1 MAYQMTP
8 SERRARALA
17 LKQQRENRNLYQQYL
32 TQKEEY
38 DRRVEQE
45 RLNALYEENKV
56 KNQNFFVRAGHTI
69 GDIAANVITGAVKGL
84 EGIYDLGA
92 GIVGAVG
99 GIFDKGF
106 QDDVKKH
113 ISYDWTMET
122 FGNDWQEAL
131 KYSYTKNGGIVE
143 SVASGIGQMLPSVAV
158 TIATGGA
165 GAPAA
170 VSQMAS
176 LATLGASAAGNATE
190 EAFND
195 GAGYYAGLGYG
206 LASGAVEIATE
217 KMFGGATKGLFGKG
231 MLDEVGKSIAD
242 TGIKRI
248 AKNALEEGVEEIVS
262 ELANPLLRSMYKG
275 GEALQD
281 YGTGE
286 YWAGVAKAGI
296 VGSLTSLAYTGT
308 VGYGL
313 SKAGVGYV
321 GKEADIN
328 ESLAEIETQKK
339 KAENLFANEKLTEQN
354 ESRISSNI
362 VGNYQNIERTLKKAS
377 ESKRASLIKKFS
389 LEKAFNPDGS
399 IKGDFATQIGL
410 MSNEAQVAQEGQQG
424 SNEGLASQFKKEYY
438 SPSLRG
444 SEAMI
449 QADLAAMTERLRTDE
464 KNFATQQ
471 GREAQEIAEV
481 KPFTGEMSDTA
492 KKNYTSLKKGLN
504 ALNNTSGGKIRLVV
518 VDSHDSINGSIVND
532 STFYISESQ
541 LESGAWAETLVHEYT
556 HFAEG
561 SKEYGKLLGFLQSDD
576 ILVEG
581 VEGKSIPLWQKA
593 QEAVIRNY
601 GFDQKRLESIVERVG
616 KNETL
621 SPEDMVYYNAYLS
634 ELGAHES
641 EYLLGNEA
649 FIDKIISKDKSLAAK
664 IIEKIRNLKSMFEK
678 TKDTRTKQE
687 QKLIHKAEKL
697 WLNAVEKAGLKYAG
711 GKIYRRREVDAKA
724 QNEYNGEA
732 SEARLSRKDSLINHT
747 FPTYKESAGSE
758 ANTLATRWA
767 HRADI
772 EVGDR
777 TAISYHDKWYLVE
790 KFENSDLGYQI
801 VAQIS
806 EKQYQEFIEERNNGI
821 GKGQSI
827 QKSVSVITS
836 IDRRRD
842 SSVGRV
848 VSNDSVSPRN
858 GRGDNQVQ
866 RVGEEQS
873 QRGKTQ
879 SNRNGNS
886 EGGGQGKRGI
896 KFSLKEGEVSES
908 ALQELNKSYQ
918 EAYNE
923 EREAQKHLDS
933 FTEFEERKKRF
944 TDILSDKN
952 STDEQVSLAIDE
964 YAKWESES
972 GYGEAYKAHNEAARR
987 MREKRMQISQMERS
1001 LTERLYEHTYT
1012 SEEVRGYVSKAVK
1025 KFHTTTRLNKAS
1037 YLLTTGSML
1046 DFSDGQGYR
1055 VQDHRE
1061 ISDILNLPDYA
1072 EYSTGMILFM
1082 NMGNIRLQ
1090 TYGIDIAAMP
1100 TERQFTALRGII
1112 SEIMRNEDAFCVD
1125 FSTKKGNTDGSVE
1138 YPKGTSSSRII
1149 SDIRKY
1155 FETGTLPEVPD
1166 DSLSKFRFS
1175 RKTTGRDTEGKRLTD
1190 EQIKFF
1196 EDSKVRDDEGN
1207 LRVVYHGTMSGEFT
1221 VFDASKANVESDMGA
1236 GFYFSDSYDD
1246 VGSNYE
1252 NGGQDLEAKIDRLAE
1267 RIEGEE
1273 DIDYDEAKQKARERL
1288 SVGTKLF
1295 EVYLDMKNPA
1305 YVGGNFDSPTMLF
1318 EDFFDYSDIVEDDF
1332 DSNDDYWEARDER
1345 VGETIQDLVDEVD
1358 RILSAEGITGYEGW
1372 EQVLAPIGAF
1382 DGGVTINDLKAA
1394 LNEST
1399 ELWDCYDSNG
1409 NMATTELLR
1418 AIIEALGYDGIID
1431 NSVVDKWGYNS
1442 GRMEYMEGI
1451 DEETRHYIVF
1461 KPEQIKLT
1469 TNEKPT
1475 SNKDIRFSRKL
1486 TKDSDS
1492 VHGIKLSTLNQAER
1506 AGEVTKVYRAM
1517 QVIDGKLYSPM
1528 AAYETEAGKRT
1539 HKRVADSELGF
1550 WEESV
1555 ESPSGIKWKNG
1566 EAYYSLDKGVDS
1578 TVDARYNPYIHSS
1591 NLPLNDQFATAYKRP
1606 NLVVVEGI
1614 IPNSELSSGYKAQ
1627 YAKDSVGEVDWKSGK
1642 AGAALGRRVYLSR
1655 WIKNIR
1661 ILSDS
1666 ECADIISP
1674 RLKENNITIKE
1685 NTVTPTLLEEL
1696 KKRGVKIDY
1705 NVDHTTTKKIKLSRK
1720 DSKGRTLTEAQER
1733 FFRDSQVRDDK
1744 GNLLEVYH
1752 GTRDDFTIFDTSK
1765 GGQSNDIAQIGFWF
1779 TTSEKGA
1786 KAFSDS
1792 VWYGNNKESKAVEC
1806 YLNITNP
1813 KVYESSEADSSLIE
1827 ELNSNISEL
1836 NNEMSAIR
1844 KKFGIENIGY
1854 LQSLNFDSLIR
1865 KLSQNKNLT
1874 YEEFDAN
1881 IDRDTF
1887 AEWLK
1892 NARKILELKN
1902 QVKALEEKVY
1912 EEIYSD
1918 GYEKFRTD
1926 IYRMAG
1932 KTAEDANIGG
1942 VGRAIVDEWGK
1953 FTSKAT
1959 IVEAFK
1965 DSLIEQ
1971 GYDGIVIKNTNYD
1984 YETMGKGNTQYI
1996 AFHPNQIKLITNEN
2010 PTSSVD
2016 IRFSK
2021 KRTPVEET
2029 HRTYYKLSDG
2039 QIKKLLANN
2048 THYKVYSKVDAER
2061 IINNVLSQYMSFG
2074 EKYGEISGKSK
2085 AEVIDLLWKGL
2096 NSAEPGKQ
2104 MGVALHIADYIIQNS
2119 VLESIYSDDD
2129 IQIQSAI
2136 DIVDALR
2143 PYLHSINLDS
2153 LKGEIKYRYDKDNS
2167 AYLLWGKRKGDKGI
2181 GVDTIP
2187 QILEEQGIYID
2198 ATSEADIFFEID
2210 TQYRNAVKSL
2220 KKKAKDMLFESL
2232 SKEQVKELRQE
2243 IAREVLRGFDY
2254 TGKSSKLA
2262 EVLDKYKKQISTLYE
2277 KLRDSNRHNRATNR
2291 LLDKVQKIKNW
2302 KTGAFVNS
2310 SKFRSKLFKG
2320 SIERLAMIKN
2330 RGNLNQGGTRRI
2342 LAGLAEWYAKDN
2354 PILGYVDG
2362 ENVGVYNQEI
2372 ADILQA
2378 ISQNQKA
2385 LTDEQVDLISVL
2397 QEKSGISDYKGL
2409 LEWYTKAN
2417 LGKGYNAEVKSL
2429 LRELAS
2435 ETTFT
2440 TEEIIAL
2447 EKVVGYF
2454 GNLIEN
2460 YNKVIRNG
2468 KYVDAKPIAKGYIET
2483 IKRNKGVKV
2492 GWFSKFFDKVFN
2504 NGKASYLQTFADP
2517 MTVARY
2523 MDKYENGFYSEMLAE
2538 LRAGGIKAS
2547 VLEMNIRQPLE
2558 EFLSKHK
2565 KYGRGVSQR
2574 TIKYRGAEL
2583 PALDAFL
2590 LYMTMNRE
2598 QALGGLAEA
2607 GFTFNNGKETIRVDG
2622 FAKGE
2627 ELTLPELRERAKS
2640 EQDELYKQFTE
2651 EDREYISIA
2660 EKIFNEDCKEAKRET
2675 DILRQGYSNVFEVYY
2690 VPIRRANSAVT
2701 VDSGSF
2707 FDEMNRVSNAS
2718 FNKDTVQGAKGEL
2731 FIEGLDEVL
2740 DRHIH
2745 GVSQYAGLATVI
2757 DQYDILYNLNMSED
2771 ANKPITV
2778 RTEGENT
2785 WAKGN
2790 DYFKKLISDLQGI
2803 SPTRGG
2809 GSKLFGFF
2817 RGHYATYQLGLNPK
2831 VWFTQLSSFF
2841 ASGSILDYSSILK
2854 GLSINAKDVDEYCQL
2869 AAVRNN
2875 DNSAAM
2881 AQGVMEKVDKVGSA
2895 LMKPIGMVD
2904 RFVIKKLFGACQV
2917 QVEKDSGLKVGTE
2930 ENKKKAGE
2938 LLEKVI
2944 IETQQNSMATERSAA
2959 MRSGSELMKTLTM
2972 FTADSMKV
2980 FGRVVDSLGEVS
2992 VLKAKIKE
3000 TTDSKAKAALE
3011 EKLKAA
3017 KKKSVKSV
3025 AALATT
3031 AIFMALIAQAFRWLY
3046 NKDDDDENI
3055 PANMAVDAI
3064 GNLMGGLPLIKDLYA
3079 KLTEGYD
3086 LNNYSYSA
3094 LNDLFDAFSGTIST
3108 VTSLAKGE
3116 DIKPLRTVKELSFAV
3131 GQILGLPTR
3140 NVYNII
3146 YGLMKRISPS
3156 TAYEWDNNLY
3166 NKNYSTDLQKAI
3178 SNDDDEMLAT
3188 IVGLMLDE
3196 KVGGIDNSFAREE
3209 MDRLVKGGYQ
3219 VIPKS
3224 IGRTITYEG
3233 EEVEIT
3239 SKQRE
3244 RFKKVYGEANKAL
3257 ASLVNNKSYASAS
3270 DEVKAKAVRFIYD
3283 IYYNLA
3289 IEDLL
3294 GVELE
3299 TKNILFAKAIDIS
3312 SLAII
3317 VATARNIEADTD
3329 KKGNII
3335 SGSRKKK
3342 VQTYIN
3348 SLGLKA
3354 AQKYMIMG
3362 YLGYSN
3368 KNGQQ
3373 QVKSYIQ
3380 RLSLTKSEKEKLYEY
3395 SGYAA

>member
-195 GAGYYAGLGYG
+195 GAGYFAGLGYG

-231 MLDEVGKSIAD
+231 MLDDVGKSIAD

-313 SKAGVGYV
+313 SKAGVGYA

-377 ESKRASLIKKFS
+377 EAKRASLIKKFS

-399 IKGDFATQIGL
+399 IRGDFATQIGL
-410 MSNEAQVAQEGQQG
+410 TSNEAQVAQEGKQG
-424 SNEGLASQFKKEYY
+424 TNEGLASQFKKEYY

-449 QADLAAMTERLRTDE
+449 QADLAAMTERLRVDE

-541 LESGAWAETLVHEYT
+541 LEGGAWAETLVHEYT

-576 ILVEG
+576 ILVE
-581 VEGKSIPLWQKA
+581 VAEGKSIPLWQKA

-616 KNETL
+616 KNESL

-697 WLNAVEKAGLKYAG
+697 WLNAVEKAGLKYVG

-747 FPTYKESAGSE
+747 FPTYNESAGSE

-767 HRADI
+767 HRAYI

-848 VSNDSVSPRN
+848 VSDDSVSPRN
-858 GRGDNQVQ
+858 RRGDNQIQ

-873 QRGKTQ
+873 QRGETQ
-879 SNRNGNS
+879 SNRSEDS

-896 KFSLKEGEVSES
+896 KFSLKESEVSES
-908 ALQELNKSYQ
+908 ALQELNKNYQ

-923 EREAQKHLDS
+923 EREAQKRLDS
-933 FTEFEERKKRF
+933 FTEFEERKKRLM
-944 TDILSDKN
+944 DILSDKN
-952 STDEQVSLAIDE
+952 STNEQISLATDE

-987 MREKRMQISQMERS
+987 MREKQMQISQMERS

-1012 SEEVRGYVSKAVK
+1012 SEEVRDYVSKAVK
-1025 KFHTTTRLNKAS
+1025 KFHTTTRLDKAS

-1100 TERQFTALRGII
+1100 TEQQFSALRGII

-1155 FETGTLPEVPD
+1155 FETGALPEVPD

-1175 RKTTGRDTEGKRLTD
+1175 RKSTGRDTEGKRLTD

-1196 EDSKVRDDEGN
+1196 EESKVRDDEGN

-1267 RIEGEE
+1267 RIESEE
-1273 DIDYDEAKQKARERL
+1273 DIDYEEAKRKARERL
-1288 SVGTKLF
+1288 SAGTKLF

-1318 EDFFDYSDIVEDDF
+1318 EDFFDYSDIVEEDF
-1332 DSNDDYWEARDER
+1332 DSEDDYWEARDER

-1372 EQVLAPIGAF
+1372 EQILAPIGAF

-1399 ELWDCYDSNG
+1399 ELRDCYDSNG
-1409 NMATTELLR
+1409 NMATTELMR

-1475 SNKDIRFSRKL
+1475 INKDIRFSK
-1486 TKDSDS
+1486 K
-1492 VHGIKLSTLNQAER
+1492 K
-1506 AGEVTKVYRAM
+1506 
-1517 QVIDGKLYSPM
+1517 
-1528 AAYETEAGKRT
+1528 
-1539 HKRVADSELGF
+1539 
-1550 WEESV
+1550 
-1555 ESPSGIKWKNG
+1555 
-1566 EAYYSLDKGVDS
+1566 
-1578 TVDARYNPYIHSS
+1578 
-1591 NLPLNDQFATAYKRP
+1591 
-1606 NLVVVEGI
+1606 
-1614 IPNSELSSGYKAQ
+1614 
-1627 YAKDSVGEVDWKSGK
+1627 
-1642 AGAALGRRVYLSR
+1642 
-1655 WIKNIR
+1655 
-1661 ILSDS
+1661 
-1666 ECADIISP
+1666 
-1674 RLKENNITIKE
+1674 
-1685 NTVTPTLLEEL
+1685 TP
-1696 KKRGVKIDY
+1696 
-1705 NVDHTTTKKIKLSRK
+1705 
-1720 DSKGRTLTEAQER
+1720 
-1733 FFRDSQVRDDK
+1733 
-1744 GNLLEVYH
+1744 
-1752 GTRDDFTIFDTSK
+1752 
-1765 GGQSNDIAQIGFWF
+1765 
-1779 TTSEKGA
+1779 
-1786 KAFSDS
+1786 
-1792 VWYGNNKESKAVEC
+1792 
-1806 YLNITNP
+1806 
-1813 KVYESSEADSSLIE
+1813 IE
-1827 ELNSNISEL
+1827 EI
-1836 NNEMSAIR
+1836 
-1844 KKFGIENIGY
+1844 
-1854 LQSLNFDSLIR
+1854 
-1865 KLSQNKNLT
+1865 
-1874 YEEFDAN
+1874 
-1881 IDRDTF
+1881 
-1887 AEWLK
+1887 
-1892 NARKILELKN
+1892 
-1902 QVKALEEKVY
+1902 
-1912 EEIYSD
+1912 
-1918 GYEKFRTD
+1918 
-1926 IYRMAG
+1926 
-1932 KTAEDANIGG
+1932 
-1942 VGRAIVDEWGK
+1942 
-1953 FTSKAT
+1953 
-1959 IVEAFK
+1959 
-1965 DSLIEQ
+1965 
-1971 GYDGIVIKNTNYD
+1971 
-1984 YETMGKGNTQYI
+1984 
-1996 AFHPNQIKLITNEN
+1996 
-2010 PTSSVD
+2010 
-2016 IRFSK
+2016 
-2021 KRTPVEET
+2021 

-2129 IQIQSAI
+2129 VQIQSAI

-2167 AYLLWGKRKGDKGI
+2167 AYLLWGKRKGEKGI

-2198 ATSEADIFFEID
+2198 AISEADIFFEID
-2210 TQYRNAVKSL
+2210 AQYRNAVKSL

-2232 SKEQVKELRQE
+2232 SKEQVNELRQE

-2277 KLRDSNRHNRATNR
+2277 KLRESNRHNKATNR

-2330 RGNLNQGGTRRI
+2330 RGNLNQSGTRRI

-2468 KYVDAKPIAKGYIET
+2468 NYVDAKPIAKGYIET
-2483 IKRNKGVKV
+2483 IKRNKSVKV

-2523 MDKYENGFYSEMLAE
+2523 IDKYENGFYSEMLAE

-2574 TIKYRGAEL
+2574 TIKYKGAEL

-2627 ELTLPELRERAKS
+2627 ELTLPELRERAKA

-2675 DILRQGYSNVFEVYY
+2675 DILRQGYSNVFEGYY

-2778 RTEGENT
+2778 RTESENT
-2785 WAKGN
+2785 WGKGN

-2881 AQGVMEKVDKVGSA
+2881 AQGVMDKVDKVGSA

-2917 QVEKDSGLKVGTE
+2917 QVEKESGLKVGTE

-2944 IETQQNSMATERSAA
+2944 VETQQNSMATERSAA

-3000 TTDSKAKAALE
+3000 TTDSKAKVALE

-3178 SNDDDEMLAT
+3178 NNDDDEMLAT

-3257 ASLVNNKSYASAS
+3257 ASLVNNKSYASAN

-3317 VATARNIEADTD
+3317 VATARSVEADTD

>member
-195 GAGYYAGLGYG
+195 GAGYFAGLGYG

-231 MLDEVGKSIAD
+231 MLDDVGKSIAD

-313 SKAGVGYV
+313 SKAGVGYA

-377 ESKRASLIKKFS
+377 EAKRASLIKKFS

-399 IKGDFATQIGL
+399 IRGDFATQIGL
-410 MSNEAQVAQEGQQG
+410 TSNEAQVAQEGKQG
-424 SNEGLASQFKKEYY
+424 TNEGLASQFKKEYY

-449 QADLAAMTERLRTDE
+449 QADLAAMTERLRVDE

-541 LESGAWAETLVHEYT
+541 LEGGAWAETLVHEYT

-576 ILVEG
+576 ILVE
-581 VEGKSIPLWQKA
+581 VAEGKSIPLWQKA

-616 KNETL
+616 KNESL

-697 WLNAVEKAGLKYAG
+697 WLNAVEKAGLKYVG

-747 FPTYKESAGSE
+747 FPTYNESAGSE

-767 HRADI
+767 HRAYI

-848 VSNDSVSPRN
+848 VSDDSVSPRN
-858 GRGDNQVQ
+858 RRGDNQIQ

-873 QRGKTQ
+873 QRGETQ
-879 SNRNGNS
+879 SNRSEDS

-896 KFSLKEGEVSES
+896 KFSLKESEVSES
-908 ALQELNKSYQ
+908 ALQELNKNYQ

-923 EREAQKHLDS
+923 EREAQKRLDS
-933 FTEFEERKKRF
+933 FTEFEERKKRLM
-944 TDILSDKN
+944 DILSDKN
-952 STDEQVSLAIDE
+952 STNEQISLATDE

-987 MREKRMQISQMERS
+987 MREKQMQISQMERS

-1012 SEEVRGYVSKAVK
+1012 SEEVRDYVSKAVK
-1025 KFHTTTRLNKAS
+1025 KFHTTTRLDKAS

-1100 TERQFTALRGII
+1100 TEQQFSALRGII

-1155 FETGTLPEVPD
+1155 FETGALPEVPD

-1175 RKTTGRDTEGKRLTD
+1175 RKSTGRDTEGKRLTD

-1196 EDSKVRDDEGN
+1196 EESKVRDDEGN

-1267 RIEGEE
+1267 RIESEE
-1273 DIDYDEAKQKARERL
+1273 DIDYEEAKRKARERF

-1318 EDFFDYSDIVEDDF
+1318 EDFFDYSDIVEEDF
-1332 DSNDDYWEARDER
+1332 DSEDDYWEARDER

-1372 EQVLAPIGAF
+1372 EQILAPIGAF

-1409 NMATTELLR
+1409 NMATTELMR

-1475 SNKDIRFSRKL
+1475 INKDIRFSK
-1486 TKDSDS
+1486 K
-1492 VHGIKLSTLNQAER
+1492 K
-1506 AGEVTKVYRAM
+1506 
-1517 QVIDGKLYSPM
+1517 
-1528 AAYETEAGKRT
+1528 
-1539 HKRVADSELGF
+1539 
-1550 WEESV
+1550 
-1555 ESPSGIKWKNG
+1555 
-1566 EAYYSLDKGVDS
+1566 
-1578 TVDARYNPYIHSS
+1578 
-1591 NLPLNDQFATAYKRP
+1591 
-1606 NLVVVEGI
+1606 
-1614 IPNSELSSGYKAQ
+1614 
-1627 YAKDSVGEVDWKSGK
+1627 
-1642 AGAALGRRVYLSR
+1642 
-1655 WIKNIR
+1655 
-1661 ILSDS
+1661 
-1666 ECADIISP
+1666 
-1674 RLKENNITIKE
+1674 
-1685 NTVTPTLLEEL
+1685 TP
-1696 KKRGVKIDY
+1696 
-1705 NVDHTTTKKIKLSRK
+1705 
-1720 DSKGRTLTEAQER
+1720 
-1733 FFRDSQVRDDK
+1733 
-1744 GNLLEVYH
+1744 
-1752 GTRDDFTIFDTSK
+1752 
-1765 GGQSNDIAQIGFWF
+1765 
-1779 TTSEKGA
+1779 
-1786 KAFSDS
+1786 
-1792 VWYGNNKESKAVEC
+1792 
-1806 YLNITNP
+1806 
-1813 KVYESSEADSSLIE
+1813 IE
-1827 ELNSNISEL
+1827 EI
-1836 NNEMSAIR
+1836 
-1844 KKFGIENIGY
+1844 
-1854 LQSLNFDSLIR
+1854 
-1865 KLSQNKNLT
+1865 
-1874 YEEFDAN
+1874 
-1881 IDRDTF
+1881 
-1887 AEWLK
+1887 
-1892 NARKILELKN
+1892 
-1902 QVKALEEKVY
+1902 
-1912 EEIYSD
+1912 
-1918 GYEKFRTD
+1918 
-1926 IYRMAG
+1926 
-1932 KTAEDANIGG
+1932 
-1942 VGRAIVDEWGK
+1942 
-1953 FTSKAT
+1953 
-1959 IVEAFK
+1959 
-1965 DSLIEQ
+1965 
-1971 GYDGIVIKNTNYD
+1971 
-1984 YETMGKGNTQYI
+1984 
-1996 AFHPNQIKLITNEN
+1996 
-2010 PTSSVD
+2010 
-2016 IRFSK
+2016 
-2021 KRTPVEET
+2021 

-2129 IQIQSAI
+2129 VQIQSAI

-2167 AYLLWGKRKGDKGI
+2167 AYLLWGKRKGEKGI

-2198 ATSEADIFFEID
+2198 AISEADIFFEID
-2210 TQYRNAVKSL
+2210 AQYRNAVKSL

-2232 SKEQVKELRQE
+2232 SKEQVNELRQE

-2277 KLRDSNRHNRATNR
+2277 KLRESNRHNKATNR

-2330 RGNLNQGGTRRI
+2330 RGNLNQSGTRRI

-2468 KYVDAKPIAKGYIET
+2468 NYVDAKPIAKGYIET
-2483 IKRNKGVKV
+2483 IKRNKSVKV

-2523 MDKYENGFYSEMLAE
+2523 IDKYENGFYSEMLAE

-2574 TIKYRGAEL
+2574 TIKYKGAEL

-2627 ELTLPELRERAKS
+2627 ELTLPELRERAKA

-2675 DILRQGYSNVFEVYY
+2675 DILRQGYSNVFEGYY

-2778 RTEGENT
+2778 RTESENT
-2785 WAKGN
+2785 WGKGN

-2881 AQGVMEKVDKVGSA
+2881 AQGVMDKVDKVGSA

-2917 QVEKDSGLKVGTE
+2917 QVEKESGLKVGTE

-2944 IETQQNSMATERSAA
+2944 VETQQNSMATERSAA

-3000 TTDSKAKAALE
+3000 TTDSKAKVALE

-3178 SNDDDEMLAT
+3178 NNDDDEMLAT

-3257 ASLVNNKSYASAS
+3257 ASLVNNKSYASAN

-3317 VATARNIEADTD
+3317 VATARSVEADTD

>member
-17 LKQQRENRNLYQQYL
+17 MKQQRENRNLYQQYL

-56 KNQNFFVRAGHTI
+56 KNQNFFVRVGHTI

-176 LATLGASAAGNATE
+176 LATLGASAAGNSTE
-190 EAFND
+190 EAYKD

-206 LASGAVEIATE
+206 LASGAVEMATE

-231 MLDEVGKSIAD
+231 MLDDVGKSIAD

-328 ESLAEIETQKK
+328 DSLAEIETQKK

-377 ESKRASLIKKFS
+377 ESKRASLIKQFS

-410 MSNEAQVAQEGQQG
+410 ASNEAQVAQEGQQG

-449 QADLAAMTERLRTDE
+449 QSDLAAMTERLGTDE
-464 KNFATQQ
+464 KNFAEQQ

-481 KPFTGEMSDTA
+481 KPFTGEMSETA

-504 ALNNTSGGKIRLVV
+504 SLNNTSGGKIRLVV
-518 VDSHDSINGSIVND
+518 VDPHDSINGSIVND

-581 VEGKSIPLWQKA
+581 VEGQSIPLWQKA

-621 SPEDMVYYNAYLS
+621 SPEDTVYYNAYLS

-649 FIDKIISKDKSLAAK
+649 FIDKIVRKDKSLAAK
-664 IIEKIRNLKSMFEK
+664 IIDKIRNLKSMFEK
-678 TKDTRTKQE
+678 TNDTRTRKE
-687 QKLIHKAEKL
+687 QRLINKAEKL
-697 WLNAVEKAGLKYAG
+697 WLNSVEKAGLKYSG
-711 GKIYRRREVDAKA
+711 GKIYRRREVDAEA
-724 QNEYNGEA
+724 QNEYNGEVA
-732 SEARLSRKDSLINHT
+732 EVSLSRKDKLLYGT
-747 FPTYKESAGSE
+747 FPTYKEGKGTQ
-758 ANTLATRWA
+758 ANELSTRWA

-777 TAISYHDKWYLVE
+777 TTMSFNGEWYLIE
-790 KFENSDLGYQI
+790 KFDDSEWGYQI
-801 VAQIS
+801 VGKLT
-806 EKQYQEFIEERNNGI
+806 EEQYQEYTEDRKNVAE
-821 GKGQSI
+821 KQSI
-827 QKSVSVITS
+827 QKSVSSITS
-836 IDRRRD
+836 LDRRRD
-842 SSVGRV
+842 SSNRGV
-848 VSNDSVSPRN
+848 VSDNKVSPRN
-858 GRGDNQVQ
+858 GGSDNQIQ

-879 SNRNGNS
+879 SNRSGNS

-896 KFSLKEGEVSES
+896 KFSLKESEVSDS
-908 ALQELNKSYQ
+908 ALQELNKTRQ
-918 EAYNE
+918 EAYNA
-923 EREAQKHLDS
+923 EREAQKRLDS
-933 FTEFEERKKRF
+933 FTEFEERKKRLI
-944 TDILSDKN
+944 DILSDKN
-952 STDEQVSLAIDE
+952 STNEQIKTATDE

-972 GYGEAYKAHNEAARR
+972 GYGEAYKAHSEAARK
-987 MREKRMQISQMERS
+987 MREVQMQISQMERS
-1001 LTERLYEHTYT
+1001 LNERLYQHTYT
-1012 SEEVRGYVSKAVK
+1012 SEEVRDYVSKAVK
-1025 KFHTTTRLNKAS
+1025 KFHTTTRLDKAS

-1100 TERQFTALRGII
+1100 TERQISALRGII

-1125 FSTKKGNTDGSVE
+1125 FSTNKGNTDGSVE

-1155 FETGTLPEVPD
+1155 FETGELPEVPD
-1166 DSLSKFRFS
+1166 DSLSRFRFS

-1196 EDSKVRDDEGN
+1196 EDS
-1207 LRVVYHGTMSGEFT
+1207 
-1221 VFDASKANVESDMGA
+1221 
-1236 GFYFSDSYDD
+1236 
-1246 VGSNYE
+1246 
-1252 NGGQDLEAKIDRLAE
+1252 I
-1267 RIEGEE
+1267 
-1273 DIDYDEAKQKARERL
+1273 
-1288 SVGTKLF
+1288 
-1295 EVYLDMKNPA
+1295 
-1305 YVGGNFDSPTMLF
+1305 
-1318 EDFFDYSDIVEDDF
+1318 
-1332 DSNDDYWEARDER
+1332 
-1345 VGETIQDLVDEVD
+1345 
-1358 RILSAEGITGYEGW
+1358 
-1372 EQVLAPIGAF
+1372 
-1382 DGGVTINDLKAA
+1382 
-1394 LNEST
+1394 
-1399 ELWDCYDSNG
+1399 
-1409 NMATTELLR
+1409 
-1418 AIIEALGYDGIID
+1418 GYDGVILN
-1431 NSVVDKWGYNS
+1431 NSLAVVFN
-1442 GRMEYMEGI
+1442 
-1451 DEETRHYIVF
+1451 
-1461 KPEQIKLT
+1461 PNQIKLT
-1469 TNEKPT
+1469 TNESPT
-1475 SNKDIRFSRKL
+1475 R
-1486 TKDSDS
+1486 
-1492 VHGIKLSTLNQAER
+1492 
-1506 AGEVTKVYRAM
+1506 
-1517 QVIDGKLYSPM
+1517 
-1528 AAYETEAGKRT
+1528 
-1539 HKRVADSELGF
+1539 
-1550 WEESV
+1550 
-1555 ESPSGIKWKNG
+1555 
-1566 EAYYSLDKGVDS
+1566 
-1578 TVDARYNPYIHSS
+1578 NP
-1591 NLPLNDQFATAYKRP
+1591 
-1606 NLVVVEGI
+1606 
-1614 IPNSELSSGYKAQ
+1614 
-1627 YAKDSVGEVDWKSGK
+1627 
-1642 AGAALGRRVYLSR
+1642 
-1655 WIKNIR
+1655 
-1661 ILSDS
+1661 
-1666 ECADIISP
+1666 
-1674 RLKENNITIKE
+1674 
-1685 NTVTPTLLEEL
+1685 
-1696 KKRGVKIDY
+1696 
-1705 NVDHTTTKKIKLSRK
+1705 
-1720 DSKGRTLTEAQER
+1720 
-1733 FFRDSQVRDDK
+1733 
-1744 GNLLEVYH
+1744 
-1752 GTRDDFTIFDTSK
+1752 
-1765 GGQSNDIAQIGFWF
+1765 
-1779 TTSEKGA
+1779 
-1786 KAFSDS
+1786 
-1792 VWYGNNKESKAVEC
+1792 
-1806 YLNITNP
+1806 
-1813 KVYESSEADSSLIE
+1813 
-1827 ELNSNISEL
+1827 
-1836 NNEMSAIR
+1836 
-1844 KKFGIENIGY
+1844 
-1854 LQSLNFDSLIR
+1854 
-1865 KLSQNKNLT
+1865 
-1874 YEEFDAN
+1874 
-1881 IDRDTF
+1881 
-1887 AEWLK
+1887 
-1892 NARKILELKN
+1892 
-1902 QVKALEEKVY
+1902 
-1912 EEIYSD
+1912 
-1918 GYEKFRTD
+1918 
-1926 IYRMAG
+1926 
-1932 KTAEDANIGG
+1932 
-1942 VGRAIVDEWGK
+1942 
-1953 FTSKAT
+1953 
-1959 IVEAFK
+1959 
-1965 DSLIEQ
+1965 
-1971 GYDGIVIKNTNYD
+1971 
-1984 YETMGKGNTQYI
+1984 
-1996 AFHPNQIKLITNEN
+1996 
-2010 PTSSVD
+2010 D

-2021 KRTPVEET
+2021 KPTPVEEM

-2061 IINNVLSQYMSFG
+2061 IINNILSQYMSFG
-2074 EKYGEISGKSK
+2074 EKYGEINGKTK
-2085 AEVIDLLWKGL
+2085 TEVVDMLWKGL

-2119 VLESIYSDDD
+2119 VLESIYADDD
-2129 IQIQSAI
+2129 VQVQAAI
-2136 DIVDALR
+2136 DIIDALR

-2153 LKGEIKYRYDKDNS
+2153 LKGEIKYKCDKDNS
-2167 AYLLWGKRKGDKGI
+2167 AYLLWGKRKGERGI

-2187 QILEEQGIYID
+2187 QILEGEGIYID

-2210 TQYRNAVKSL
+2210 AQYRNAVKSL
-2220 KKKAKDMLFESL
+2220 KKRAKDMLSESL
-2232 SKEQVKELRQE
+2232 SKDQIKELRQE

-2277 KLRDSNRHNRATNR
+2277 KLRDSNRHNKATNR

-2330 RGNLNQGGTRRI
+2330 RGNLNQSGTRRI

-2362 ENVGVYNQEI
+2362 DNVGIYNQEI

-2378 ISQNQKA
+2378 VAQNQKA

-2397 QEKSGISDYKGL
+2397 QEKSGITDYKGL

-2417 LGKGYNAEVKSL
+2417 LGKGYSAEVKSL

-2468 KYVDAKPIAKGYIET
+2468 KYVDAKPIAEGYIET

-2574 TIKYRGAEL
+2574 TIKYKGAEL

-2627 ELTLPELRERAKS
+2627 ELTLAELRERAKA

-2660 EKIFNEDCKEAKRET
+2660 EKIFNEDCKETKRET
-2675 DILRQGYSNVFEVYY
+2675 DILRQGYSNVFEGYY

-2701 VDSGSF
+2701 VDSGNF

-2745 GVSQYAGLATVI
+2745 GISQYAGLATVI

-2778 RTEGENT
+2778 RTESENT

-2841 ASGSILDYSSILK
+2841 ASGSVLDYSSILK

-2881 AQGVMEKVDKVGSA
+2881 AQGVMDKVDKVGSA

-2904 RFVIKKLFGACQV
+2904 RFVVKKLFGACQV
-2917 QVEKDSGLKVGTE
+2917 QVEKESGLKVGTE

-2944 IETQQNSMATERSAA
+2944 VETQQNSMATERSAA

-3000 TTDSKAKAALE
+3000 TTDSKVKAELE

-3025 AALATT
+3025 AALATM
-3031 AIFMALIAQAFRWLY
+3031 AIFMAIIAQAFRWLY
-3046 NKDDDDENI
+3046 NKDDEDENI

-3094 LNDLFDAFSGTIST
+3094 LNDLFGAFSGTIST

-3116 DIKPLRTVKELSFAV
+3116 EVKPLRTVKELSFAV

-3146 YGLMKRISPS
+3146 YGLTKRISPS
-3156 TAYEWDNNLY
+3156 TAYGWDSNLY
-3166 NKNYSTDLQKAI
+3166 NKNYATDLQKAI
-3178 SNDDDEMLAT
+3178 NNDDDEMLAT
-3188 IVGLMLDE
+3188 IVGLMLNE

-3219 VIPKS
+3219 VLPKS
-3224 IGRTITYEG
+3224 IGNTITYEG

-3244 RFKKVYGEANKAL
+3244 RFKKIYGEANKAL
-3257 ASLVNNKSYASAS
+3257 ASLVNDKSYASAN

-3294 GVELE
+3294 GVDLE

-3317 VATARNIEADTD
+3317 VATARSLEADTD

-3368 KNGQQ
+3368 KYGQQ

>member
-1 MAYQMTP
+1 MTP
-8 SERRARALA
+8 SERRARVLA

-158 TIATGGA
+158 TIATDGA

-410 MSNEAQVAQEGQQG
+410 TSNEAQVAQEGQQG

-581 VEGKSIPLWQKA
+581 AEGKSIPLWQKA

-616 KNETL
+616 KNESL

-649 FIDKIISKDKSLAAK
+649 FIDKIIRKDKSLAAK
-664 IIEKIRNLKSMFEK
+664 IIDKIHNLKSMFEK
-678 TKDTRTKQE
+678 TNDTRTRKE
-687 QKLIHKAEKL
+687 QRLINKAEKL
-697 WLNAVEKAGLKYAG
+697 WLNSVEKAGLKYSG

-724 QNEYNGEA
+724 QNEYNGEVA
-732 SEARLSRKDSLINHT
+732 EVSLSRKVAKYIPYTKIGVENVRSIRSEINNLYSGIDNGVADGIALVREKTIYILDTGKDNGEVRFGFRKAITISDDERRSRYAQHINEEAANDGFGNREIYARLGVELGNDSGSNVGRELQQNTQNSQRESKNIKDRPLKNDRNRRVQEVKFSRTSQDLINSQMSMETCRDMLQRT
-747 FPTYKESAGSE
+747 FKLVNPNQYEESIRWRTADEWLADIGVEEAALYIDNEYEITRRFFSEKKTPGVYNGDVYTEQILEAYLNKTLTGEKIIEKPTRLSLSESNGYIDKRFYSPKAISE
-758 ANTLATRWA
+758 AKSKLEVASQKITNQNRSEVQQA
-767 HRADI
+767 RADI
-772 EVGDR
+772 LLFAHQKGAAELLGITQAELNKKLLSWAHYPAKAKEISTKLNEGVALENKWVGLENSSYMVSAMVDEESMRRLVKDIVGRSTELERSYITNTMLALDTHIDYSQLTFEFGAGNEQLGRSSVRGEYRDSERKIYVRGGAYQNTVAHEIGHAIDHQWAREIFGENSTYALSDSYDR
-777 TAISYHDKWYLVE
+777 VLDKLSPDKAQFVKNFRIFIESIMDSGDISSEYTQRANETFARFVARFVEWTKSVATGRYNHIESSFYSDKFTASQYLEFVRLLQEKAKIDSERLVE
-790 KFENSDLGYQI
+790 
-801 VAQIS
+801 S
-806 EKQYQEFIEERNNGI
+806 EKQK
-821 GKGQSI
+821 GK
-827 QKSVSVITS
+827 
-836 IDRRRD
+836 
-842 SSVGRV
+842 
-848 VSNDSVSPRN
+848 N
-858 GRGDNQVQ
+858 
-866 RVGEEQS
+866 
-873 QRGKTQ
+873 
-879 SNRNGNS
+879 
-886 EGGGQGKRGI
+886 I
-896 KFSLKEGEVSES
+896 KFSRKNDNVYHFI
-908 ALQELNKSYQ
+908 NKLAKIEISW
-918 EAYNE
+918 NE
-923 EREAQKHLDS
+923 ESDTYHLYC
-933 FTEFEERKKRF
+933 ENAKGY
-944 TDILSDKN
+944 L
-952 STDEQVSLAIDE
+952 E
-964 YAKWESES
+964 YE
-972 GYGEAYKAHNEAARR
+972 GT
-987 MREKRMQISQMERS
+987 
-1001 LTERLYEHTYT
+1001 LTEDEIESRFGDELGLDLEQKAWEKDGGVATLDRSWIEYYADEIKPQEKYDDDYLTEAKEQYGT
-1012 SEEVRGYVSKAVK
+1012 TDNVLLAGYIN
-1025 KFHTTTRLNKAS
+1025 TD
-1037 YLLTTGSML
+1037 GSML
-1046 DFSDGQGYR
+1046 DFSGGYESR
-1055 VQDHRE
+1055 FIDHSE
-1061 ISDILNLPDYA
+1061 IDTIFDEESGVDAMYA
-1072 EYSTGMILFM
+1072 YMR
-1082 NMGNIRLQ
+1082 MGNIRL
-1090 TYGIDIAAMP
+1090 MP
-1100 TERQFTALRGII
+1100 EA
-1112 SEIMRNEDAFCVD
+1112 
-1125 FSTKKGNTDGSVE
+1125 
-1138 YPKGTSSSRII
+1138 P
-1149 SDIRKY
+1149 
-1155 FETGTLPEVPD
+1155 
-1166 DSLSKFRFS
+1166 SL
-1175 RKTTGRDTEGKRLTD
+1175 
-1190 EQIKFF
+1190 
-1196 EDSKVRDDEGN
+1196 
-1207 LRVVYHGTMSGEFT
+1207 EF
-1221 VFDASKANVESDMGA
+1221 
-1236 GFYFSDSYDD
+1236 
-1246 VGSNYE
+1246 
-1252 NGGQDLEAKIDRLAE
+1252 
-1267 RIEGEE
+1267 
-1273 DIDYDEAKQKARERL
+1273 
-1288 SVGTKLF
+1288 
-1295 EVYLDMKNPA
+1295 
-1305 YVGGNFDSPTMLF
+1305 
-1318 EDFFDYSDIVEDDF
+1318 
-1332 DSNDDYWEARDER
+1332 
-1345 VGETIQDLVDEVD
+1345 
-1358 RILSAEGITGYEGW
+1358 
-1372 EQVLAPIGAF
+1372 
-1382 DGGVTINDLKAA
+1382 
-1394 LNEST
+1394 
-1399 ELWDCYDSNG
+1399 
-1409 NMATTELLR
+1409 
-1418 AIIEALGYDGIID
+1418 
-1431 NSVVDKWGYNS
+1431 NS
-1442 GRMEYMEGI
+1442 GVE
-1451 DEETRHYIVF
+1451 
-1461 KPEQIKLT
+1461 
-1469 TNEKPT
+1469 PT
-1475 SNKDIRFSRKL
+1475 S
-1486 TKDSDS
+1486 
-1492 VHGIKLSTLNQAER
+1492 Q
-1506 AGEVTKVYRAM
+1506 
-1517 QVIDGKLYSPM
+1517 
-1528 AAYETEAGKRT
+1528 
-1539 HKRVADSELGF
+1539 
-1550 WEESV
+1550 
-1555 ESPSGIKWKNG
+1555 
-1566 EAYYSLDKGVDS
+1566 
-1578 TVDARYNPYIHSS
+1578 
-1591 NLPLNDQFATAYKRP
+1591 
-1606 NLVVVEGI
+1606 
-1614 IPNSELSSGYKAQ
+1614 Q
-1627 YAKDSVGEVDWKSGK
+1627 YD
-1642 AGAALGRRVYLSR
+1642 
-1655 WIKNIR
+1655 
-1661 ILSDS
+1661 
-1666 ECADIISP
+1666 
-1674 RLKENNITIKE
+1674 TIK
-1685 NTVTPTLLEEL
+1685 
-1696 KKRGVKIDY
+1696 K
-1705 NVDHTTTKKIKLSRK
+1705 
-1720 DSKGRTLTEAQER
+1720 
-1733 FFRDSQVRDDK
+1733 
-1744 GNLLEVYH
+1744 
-1752 GTRDDFTIFDTSK
+1752 
-1765 GGQSNDIAQIGFWF
+1765 
-1779 TTSEKGA
+1779 
-1786 KAFSDS
+1786 
-1792 VWYGNNKESKAVEC
+1792 
-1806 YLNITNP
+1806 
-1813 KVYESSEADSSLIE
+1813 
-1827 ELNSNISEL
+1827 
-1836 NNEMSAIR
+1836 
-1844 KKFGIENIGY
+1844 
-1854 LQSLNFDSLIR
+1854 
-1865 KLSQNKNLT
+1865 
-1874 YEEFDAN
+1874 
-1881 IDRDTF
+1881 
-1887 AEWLK
+1887 
-1892 NARKILELKN
+1892 
-1902 QVKALEEKVY
+1902 
-1912 EEIYSD
+1912 
-1918 GYEKFRTD
+1918 
-1926 IYRMAG
+1926 
-1932 KTAEDANIGG
+1932 
-1942 VGRAIVDEWGK
+1942 
-1953 FTSKAT
+1953 
-1959 IVEAFK
+1959 
-1965 DSLIEQ
+1965 
-1971 GYDGIVIKNTNYD
+1971 
-1984 YETMGKGNTQYI
+1984 
-1996 AFHPNQIKLITNEN
+1996 
-2010 PTSSVD
+2010 
-2016 IRFSK
+2016 
-2021 KRTPVEET
+2021 
-2029 HRTYYKLSDG
+2029 
-2039 QIKKLLANN
+2039 
-2048 THYKVYSKVDAER
+2048 
-2061 IINNVLSQYMSFG
+2061 
-2074 EKYGEISGKSK
+2074 
-2085 AEVIDLLWKGL
+2085 
-2096 NSAEPGKQ
+2096 
-2104 MGVALHIADYIIQNS
+2104 
-2119 VLESIYSDDD
+2119 
-2129 IQIQSAI
+2129 AI
-2136 DIVDALR
+2136 DI
-2143 PYLHSINLDS
+2143 
-2153 LKGEIKYRYDKDNS
+2153 
-2167 AYLLWGKRKGDKGI
+2167 
-2181 GVDTIP
+2181 
-2187 QILEEQGIYID
+2187 
-2198 ATSEADIFFEID
+2198 
-2210 TQYRNAVKSL
+2210 
-2220 KKKAKDMLFESL
+2220 
-2232 SKEQVKELRQE
+2232 
-2243 IAREVLRGFDY
+2243 
-2254 TGKSSKLA
+2254 
-2262 EVLDKYKKQISTLYE
+2262 
-2277 KLRDSNRHNRATNR
+2277 
-2291 LLDKVQKIKNW
+2291 
-2302 KTGAFVNS
+2302 
-2310 SKFRSKLFKG
+2310 
-2320 SIERLAMIKN
+2320 
-2330 RGNLNQGGTRRI
+2330 
-2342 LAGLAEWYAKDN
+2342 
-2354 PILGYVDG
+2354 
-2362 ENVGVYNQEI
+2362 
-2372 ADILQA
+2372 
-2378 ISQNQKA
+2378 
-2385 LTDEQVDLISVL
+2385 
-2397 QEKSGISDYKGL
+2397 
-2409 LEWYTKAN
+2409 
-2417 LGKGYNAEVKSL
+2417 
-2429 LRELAS
+2429 
-2435 ETTFT
+2435 
-2440 TEEIIAL
+2440 
-2447 EKVVGYF
+2447 
-2454 GNLIEN
+2454 LIE
-2460 YNKVIRNG
+2460 KNG
-2468 KYVDAKPIAKGYIET
+2468 
-2483 IKRNKGVKV
+2483 
-2492 GWFSKFFDKVFN
+2492 KVFN

-2574 TIKYRGAEL
+2574 TIKYKGIEL

-2607 GFTFNNGKETIRVDG
+2607 GFTFNNGKETIGVDG

-2627 ELTLPELRERAKS
+2627 ELTLAELRERAKA

-2660 EKIFNEDCKEAKRET
+2660 EKIFNEDCREAKVET
-2675 DILRQGYSNVFEVYY
+2675 DLLRQGYSNVAGYY
-2690 VPIRRANSAVT
+2690 VPIDRANSAKT
-2701 VDSGSF
+2701 VDSSNF
-2707 FDEMNRVSNAS
+2707 FDEGNRVSNAS

-2740 DRHIH
+2740 DRYIH
-2745 GVSQYAGLATVI
+2745 GISLYAGLATVI

-2771 ANKPITV
+2771 ANKPITM
-2778 RTEGENT
+2778 RTESKNT

-2841 ASGSILDYSSILK
+2841 ASGSVLDYSSILK

-2881 AQGVMEKVDKVGSA
+2881 AQGVMDKVDKVGSA

-2904 RFVIKKLFGACQV
+2904 RFVVKKLFGACQV
-2917 QVEKDSGLKVGTE
+2917 QVEKESGLKVGTE

-2944 IETQQNSMATERSAA
+2944 VETQQNSMATERSAA

-3000 TTDSKAKAALE
+3000 TTDSKVKAELE

-3046 NKDDDDENI
+3046 NKDDEDENI

-3116 DIKPLRTVKELSFAV
+3116 EVKPLRTVKELSYAV

-3146 YGLMKRISPS
+3146 YGLTKRISPS
-3156 TAYEWDNNLY
+3156 TAYGWDSNLY
-3166 NKNYSTDLQKAI
+3166 NKNYATDLQKAI
-3178 SNDDDEMLAT
+3178 NNDDDEMLAT
-3188 IVGLMLDE
+3188 IVGLMLNE

-3224 IGRTITYEG
+3224 IGSTISYEG

-3257 ASLVNNKSYASAS
+3257 ASLVNNKSYASTS

-3317 VATARNIEADTD
+3317 VAMARSIEADTD
-3329 KKGNII
+3329 KKGNIV

>member
-195 GAGYYAGLGYG
+195 GAGYFAGLGYG

-231 MLDEVGKSIAD
+231 MLDDVGKSIAD

-313 SKAGVGYV
+313 SKAGVGYA

-377 ESKRASLIKKFS
+377 EAKRASLIKKFS

-399 IKGDFATQIGL
+399 IRGDFATQIGL
-410 MSNEAQVAQEGQQG
+410 TSNEAQVAQEGKQG
-424 SNEGLASQFKKEYY
+424 TNEGLASQFKKEYY

-449 QADLAAMTERLRTDE
+449 QADLAAMTERLRVDE

-541 LESGAWAETLVHEYT
+541 LEGGAWAETLVHEYT

-576 ILVEG
+576 ILVE
-581 VEGKSIPLWQKA
+581 VAEGKSIPLWQKA

-616 KNETL
+616 KNESL

-697 WLNAVEKAGLKYAG
+697 WLNAVEKAGLKYVG

-747 FPTYKESAGSE
+747 FPTYNESAGSE

-767 HRADI
+767 HRAYI

-848 VSNDSVSPRN
+848 VSDDSVSPRN
-858 GRGDNQVQ
+858 RRGDNQIQ

-873 QRGKTQ
+873 QRGETQ
-879 SNRNGNS
+879 SNRSEDS

-896 KFSLKEGEVSES
+896 KFSLKESEVSES
-908 ALQELNKSYQ
+908 ALQELNKNYQ

-923 EREAQKHLDS
+923 EREAQKRLDS
-933 FTEFEERKKRF
+933 FTEFEERKKRLM
-944 TDILSDKN
+944 DILSDKN
-952 STDEQVSLAIDE
+952 STNEQISLATDE

-987 MREKRMQISQMERS
+987 MREKQMQISQMERS

-1012 SEEVRGYVSKAVK
+1012 SEEVRDYVSKAVK
-1025 KFHTTTRLNKAS
+1025 KFHTTTRLDKAS

-1100 TERQFTALRGII
+1100 TEQQFSALRGII

-1155 FETGTLPEVPD
+1155 FETGALPEVPD

-1175 RKTTGRDTEGKRLTD
+1175 RKSTGRDTEGKRLTD

-1196 EDSKVRDDEGN
+1196 EESKVRDDEGN

-1267 RIEGEE
+1267 RIESEE
-1273 DIDYDEAKQKARERL
+1273 DIDYEEAKRKARERL

-1318 EDFFDYSDIVEDDF
+1318 EDFFDYSDIVEEDF
-1332 DSNDDYWEARDER
+1332 DSEDDYWEARDER

-1372 EQVLAPIGAF
+1372 EQILAPIGAF

-1409 NMATTELLR
+1409 NMATTELMR

-1431 NSVVDKWGYNS
+1431 NSVVDEWGYNS

-1475 SNKDIRFSRKL
+1475 INKDIRFSK
-1486 TKDSDS
+1486 K
-1492 VHGIKLSTLNQAER
+1492 K
-1506 AGEVTKVYRAM
+1506 
-1517 QVIDGKLYSPM
+1517 
-1528 AAYETEAGKRT
+1528 
-1539 HKRVADSELGF
+1539 
-1550 WEESV
+1550 
-1555 ESPSGIKWKNG
+1555 
-1566 EAYYSLDKGVDS
+1566 
-1578 TVDARYNPYIHSS
+1578 
-1591 NLPLNDQFATAYKRP
+1591 
-1606 NLVVVEGI
+1606 
-1614 IPNSELSSGYKAQ
+1614 
-1627 YAKDSVGEVDWKSGK
+1627 
-1642 AGAALGRRVYLSR
+1642 
-1655 WIKNIR
+1655 
-1661 ILSDS
+1661 
-1666 ECADIISP
+1666 
-1674 RLKENNITIKE
+1674 
-1685 NTVTPTLLEEL
+1685 TP
-1696 KKRGVKIDY
+1696 
-1705 NVDHTTTKKIKLSRK
+1705 
-1720 DSKGRTLTEAQER
+1720 
-1733 FFRDSQVRDDK
+1733 
-1744 GNLLEVYH
+1744 
-1752 GTRDDFTIFDTSK
+1752 
-1765 GGQSNDIAQIGFWF
+1765 
-1779 TTSEKGA
+1779 
-1786 KAFSDS
+1786 
-1792 VWYGNNKESKAVEC
+1792 
-1806 YLNITNP
+1806 
-1813 KVYESSEADSSLIE
+1813 IE
-1827 ELNSNISEL
+1827 EI
-1836 NNEMSAIR
+1836 
-1844 KKFGIENIGY
+1844 
-1854 LQSLNFDSLIR
+1854 
-1865 KLSQNKNLT
+1865 
-1874 YEEFDAN
+1874 
-1881 IDRDTF
+1881 
-1887 AEWLK
+1887 
-1892 NARKILELKN
+1892 
-1902 QVKALEEKVY
+1902 
-1912 EEIYSD
+1912 
-1918 GYEKFRTD
+1918 
-1926 IYRMAG
+1926 
-1932 KTAEDANIGG
+1932 
-1942 VGRAIVDEWGK
+1942 
-1953 FTSKAT
+1953 
-1959 IVEAFK
+1959 
-1965 DSLIEQ
+1965 
-1971 GYDGIVIKNTNYD
+1971 
-1984 YETMGKGNTQYI
+1984 
-1996 AFHPNQIKLITNEN
+1996 
-2010 PTSSVD
+2010 
-2016 IRFSK
+2016 
-2021 KRTPVEET
+2021 

-2129 IQIQSAI
+2129 VQIQSAI

-2167 AYLLWGKRKGDKGI
+2167 AYLLWGKRKGEKGI

-2198 ATSEADIFFEID
+2198 AISEADIFFEID
-2210 TQYRNAVKSL
+2210 AQYRNAVKSL

-2232 SKEQVKELRQE
+2232 SKEQVNELRQE

-2277 KLRDSNRHNRATNR
+2277 KLRESNRHNKATNR

-2330 RGNLNQGGTRRI
+2330 RGNLNQSGTRRI

-2468 KYVDAKPIAKGYIET
+2468 NYVDAKPIAKGYIET
-2483 IKRNKGVKV
+2483 IKRNKSVKV

-2523 MDKYENGFYSEMLAE
+2523 IDKYENGFYSEMLAE

-2574 TIKYRGAEL
+2574 TIKYKGAEL

-2627 ELTLPELRERAKS
+2627 ELTLPELRERAKA

-2675 DILRQGYSNVFEVYY
+2675 DILRQGYSNVFEGYY

-2778 RTEGENT
+2778 RTESENT
-2785 WAKGN
+2785 WGKGN

-2881 AQGVMEKVDKVGSA
+2881 AQGVMDKVDKVGSA

-2917 QVEKDSGLKVGTE
+2917 QVEKESGLKVGTE

-2944 IETQQNSMATERSAA
+2944 VETQQNSMATERSAA

-3000 TTDSKAKAALE
+3000 TTDSKAKVALE

-3178 SNDDDEMLAT
+3178 NNDDDEMLAT

-3257 ASLVNNKSYASAS
+3257 ASLVNNKSYASAN

-3317 VATARNIEADTD
+3317 VATARSVEADTD

>member
-1 MAYQMTP
+1 MTP

-17 LKQQRENRNLYQQYL
+17 MKQQRENRNLYQQYL

-56 KNQNFFVRAGHTI
+56 KNQNFFVRVGHTI

-176 LATLGASAAGNATE
+176 LATLGASAAGNSTE
-190 EAFND
+190 EAYKD

-206 LASGAVEIATE
+206 LASGAVEMATE

-231 MLDEVGKSIAD
+231 MLDDVGKSIAD

-328 ESLAEIETQKK
+328 DSLAEIETQKK

-377 ESKRASLIKKFS
+377 ESKRASLIKQFS

-410 MSNEAQVAQEGQQG
+410 ASNEAQVAQEGQQG

-449 QADLAAMTERLRTDE
+449 QSDLAAMTERLGTDE
-464 KNFATQQ
+464 KNFAEQQ

-481 KPFTGEMSDTA
+481 KPFTGEMSETA

-504 ALNNTSGGKIRLVV
+504 SLNNTSGGKIRLVV
-518 VDSHDSINGSIVND
+518 VDPHDSINGSIVND

-581 VEGKSIPLWQKA
+581 VEGQSIPLWQKA

-621 SPEDMVYYNAYLS
+621 SPEDTVYYNAYLS

-649 FIDKIISKDKSLAAK
+649 FIDKIVRKDKSLAAK
-664 IIEKIRNLKSMFEK
+664 IIDKIRNLKSMFEK
-678 TKDTRTKQE
+678 TNDTRTRKE
-687 QKLIHKAEKL
+687 QRLINKAEKL
-697 WLNAVEKAGLKYAG
+697 WLNSVEKAGLKYSG
-711 GKIYRRREVDAKA
+711 GKIYRRREVDAEA
-724 QNEYNGEA
+724 QNEYNGEVA
-732 SEARLSRKDSLINHT
+732 EVSLSRKDKLLYGT
-747 FPTYKESAGSE
+747 FPTYKEGKGTQ
-758 ANTLATRWA
+758 ANELSTRWA

-777 TAISYHDKWYLVE
+777 TTMSFNGEWYLIE
-790 KFENSDLGYQI
+790 KFDDSEWGYQI
-801 VAQIS
+801 VGKLT
-806 EKQYQEFIEERNNGI
+806 EEQYQEYTEDRKNVAE
-821 GKGQSI
+821 KQSI
-827 QKSVSVITS
+827 QKSVSSITS
-836 IDRRRD
+836 LDRRRD
-842 SSVGRV
+842 SSNRGV
-848 VSNDSVSPRN
+848 VSDNKVSPRN
-858 GRGDNQVQ
+858 GGSDNQIQ

-879 SNRNGNS
+879 SNRSGNS

-896 KFSLKEGEVSES
+896 KFSLKESEVSDS
-908 ALQELNKSYQ
+908 ALQELNKTRQ
-918 EAYNE
+918 EAYNA
-923 EREAQKHLDS
+923 EREAQKRLDS
-933 FTEFEERKKRF
+933 FTEFEERKKRLI
-944 TDILSDKN
+944 DILSDKN
-952 STDEQVSLAIDE
+952 STNEQIKTATDE

-972 GYGEAYKAHNEAARR
+972 GYGEAYKAHSEAARK
-987 MREKRMQISQMERS
+987 MREVQMQISQMERS
-1001 LTERLYEHTYT
+1001 LNERLYQHTYT
-1012 SEEVRGYVSKAVK
+1012 SEEVRDYVSKAVK
-1025 KFHTTTRLNKAS
+1025 KFHTTTRLDKAS

-1100 TERQFTALRGII
+1100 TERQISALRGII

-1125 FSTKKGNTDGSVE
+1125 FSTNKGNTDGSVE

-1155 FETGTLPEVPD
+1155 FETGELPEVPD
-1166 DSLSKFRFS
+1166 DSLSRFRFS

-1196 EDSKVRDDEGN
+1196 EDS
-1207 LRVVYHGTMSGEFT
+1207 
-1221 VFDASKANVESDMGA
+1221 
-1236 GFYFSDSYDD
+1236 
-1246 VGSNYE
+1246 
-1252 NGGQDLEAKIDRLAE
+1252 I
-1267 RIEGEE
+1267 
-1273 DIDYDEAKQKARERL
+1273 
-1288 SVGTKLF
+1288 
-1295 EVYLDMKNPA
+1295 
-1305 YVGGNFDSPTMLF
+1305 
-1318 EDFFDYSDIVEDDF
+1318 
-1332 DSNDDYWEARDER
+1332 
-1345 VGETIQDLVDEVD
+1345 
-1358 RILSAEGITGYEGW
+1358 
-1372 EQVLAPIGAF
+1372 
-1382 DGGVTINDLKAA
+1382 
-1394 LNEST
+1394 
-1399 ELWDCYDSNG
+1399 
-1409 NMATTELLR
+1409 
-1418 AIIEALGYDGIID
+1418 GYDGVILN
-1431 NSVVDKWGYNS
+1431 NSLAVVFN
-1442 GRMEYMEGI
+1442 
-1451 DEETRHYIVF
+1451 
-1461 KPEQIKLT
+1461 PNQIKLT
-1469 TNEKPT
+1469 TNESPT
-1475 SNKDIRFSRKL
+1475 R
-1486 TKDSDS
+1486 
-1492 VHGIKLSTLNQAER
+1492 
-1506 AGEVTKVYRAM
+1506 
-1517 QVIDGKLYSPM
+1517 
-1528 AAYETEAGKRT
+1528 
-1539 HKRVADSELGF
+1539 
-1550 WEESV
+1550 
-1555 ESPSGIKWKNG
+1555 
-1566 EAYYSLDKGVDS
+1566 
-1578 TVDARYNPYIHSS
+1578 NP
-1591 NLPLNDQFATAYKRP
+1591 
-1606 NLVVVEGI
+1606 
-1614 IPNSELSSGYKAQ
+1614 
-1627 YAKDSVGEVDWKSGK
+1627 
-1642 AGAALGRRVYLSR
+1642 
-1655 WIKNIR
+1655 
-1661 ILSDS
+1661 
-1666 ECADIISP
+1666 
-1674 RLKENNITIKE
+1674 
-1685 NTVTPTLLEEL
+1685 
-1696 KKRGVKIDY
+1696 
-1705 NVDHTTTKKIKLSRK
+1705 
-1720 DSKGRTLTEAQER
+1720 
-1733 FFRDSQVRDDK
+1733 
-1744 GNLLEVYH
+1744 
-1752 GTRDDFTIFDTSK
+1752 
-1765 GGQSNDIAQIGFWF
+1765 
-1779 TTSEKGA
+1779 
-1786 KAFSDS
+1786 
-1792 VWYGNNKESKAVEC
+1792 
-1806 YLNITNP
+1806 
-1813 KVYESSEADSSLIE
+1813 
-1827 ELNSNISEL
+1827 
-1836 NNEMSAIR
+1836 
-1844 KKFGIENIGY
+1844 
-1854 LQSLNFDSLIR
+1854 
-1865 KLSQNKNLT
+1865 
-1874 YEEFDAN
+1874 
-1881 IDRDTF
+1881 
-1887 AEWLK
+1887 
-1892 NARKILELKN
+1892 
-1902 QVKALEEKVY
+1902 
-1912 EEIYSD
+1912 
-1918 GYEKFRTD
+1918 
-1926 IYRMAG
+1926 
-1932 KTAEDANIGG
+1932 
-1942 VGRAIVDEWGK
+1942 
-1953 FTSKAT
+1953 
-1959 IVEAFK
+1959 
-1965 DSLIEQ
+1965 
-1971 GYDGIVIKNTNYD
+1971 
-1984 YETMGKGNTQYI
+1984 
-1996 AFHPNQIKLITNEN
+1996 
-2010 PTSSVD
+2010 D

-2021 KRTPVEET
+2021 KPTPVEEM

-2061 IINNVLSQYMSFG
+2061 IINNILSQYMSFG
-2074 EKYGEISGKSK
+2074 EKYGEINGKTK
-2085 AEVIDLLWKGL
+2085 TEVVDMLWKGL

-2119 VLESIYSDDD
+2119 VLESIYADDD
-2129 IQIQSAI
+2129 VQVQAAI
-2136 DIVDALR
+2136 DIIDALR

-2153 LKGEIKYRYDKDNS
+2153 LKGEIKYKCDKDNS
-2167 AYLLWGKRKGDKGI
+2167 AYLLWGKRKGERGI

-2187 QILEEQGIYID
+2187 QILEGEGIYID

-2210 TQYRNAVKSL
+2210 AQYRNAVKSL
-2220 KKKAKDMLFESL
+2220 KKRAKDMLSESL
-2232 SKEQVKELRQE
+2232 SKDQIKELRQE

-2277 KLRDSNRHNRATNR
+2277 KLRDSNRHNKATNR

-2330 RGNLNQGGTRRI
+2330 RGNLNQSGTRRI

-2362 ENVGVYNQEI
+2362 YNVGIYNQEI
-2372 ADILQA
+2372 ANILQA
-2378 ISQNQKA
+2378 VAQNQKA

-2397 QEKSGISDYKGL
+2397 QEKSGITDYKGL

-2417 LGKGYNAEVKSL
+2417 LGKGYSAEVKSL

-2468 KYVDAKPIAKGYIET
+2468 KYVDAKPIAEGYIET

-2574 TIKYRGAEL
+2574 TIKYKGAEL

-2627 ELTLPELRERAKS
+2627 ELTLAELRERAKA

-2660 EKIFNEDCKEAKRET
+2660 EKIFNEDCKETKRET
-2675 DILRQGYSNVFEVYY
+2675 DILRQGYSNVFEGYY
-2690 VPIRRANSAVT
+2690 IPIRRANSAVT
-2701 VDSGSF
+2701 VDSGNF
-2707 FDEMNRVSNAS
+2707 FDEMNRVSDAS

-2745 GVSQYAGLATVI
+2745 GISQYAGLATVI

-2778 RTEGENT
+2778 RTESENT

-2841 ASGSILDYSSILK
+2841 ASGSVLDYSSILK

-2881 AQGVMEKVDKVGSA
+2881 AQGVMDKVDKVGSA

-2904 RFVIKKLFGACQV
+2904 RFVVKKLFGACQV
-2917 QVEKDSGLKVGTE
+2917 QVEKESGLKVGTE

-2944 IETQQNSMATERSAA
+2944 VETQQNSMATERSAA

-3000 TTDSKAKAALE
+3000 TTDSKVKAELE

-3025 AALATT
+3025 AALATM
-3031 AIFMALIAQAFRWLY
+3031 AIFMAIIAQAFRWLY
-3046 NKDDDDENI
+3046 NKDDEDENI

-3094 LNDLFDAFSGTIST
+3094 LNDLFGAFSGTIST

-3116 DIKPLRTVKELSFAV
+3116 EVKPLRTVKELSFAV

-3146 YGLMKRISPS
+3146 YGLTKRISPS
-3156 TAYEWDNNLY
+3156 TAYGWDSNLY
-3166 NKNYSTDLQKAI
+3166 NKNYATDLQKAI
-3178 SNDDDEMLAT
+3178 NNDDDEMLAT
-3188 IVGLMLDE
+3188 IVGLMLNE

-3219 VIPKS
+3219 VLPKS
-3224 IGRTITYEG
+3224 IGNTITYEG

-3244 RFKKVYGEANKAL
+3244 RFKKIYGEANKAL
-3257 ASLVNNKSYASAS
+3257 ASLVNDKSYASAN

-3294 GVELE
+3294 GVDLE

-3317 VATARNIEADTD
+3317 VATARSLEADTD

-3368 KNGQQ
+3368 KYGQQ

>member
-1 MAYQMTP
+1 MTP

-195 GAGYYAGLGYG
+195 GAGYFAGLGYG

-231 MLDEVGKSIAD
+231 MLDDVGKSIAD

-313 SKAGVGYV
+313 SKAGVGYA

-377 ESKRASLIKKFS
+377 EAKRASLIKKFS

-399 IKGDFATQIGL
+399 IRGDFATQIGL
-410 MSNEAQVAQEGQQG
+410 TSNEAQVAQEGKQG
-424 SNEGLASQFKKEYY
+424 TNEGLASQFKKEYY

-449 QADLAAMTERLRTDE
+449 QADLAAMTERLRVDE

-541 LESGAWAETLVHEYT
+541 LEGGAWAETLVHEYT

-576 ILVEG
+576 ILVE
-581 VEGKSIPLWQKA
+581 VAEGKSIPLWQKA

-616 KNETL
+616 KNESL

-697 WLNAVEKAGLKYAG
+697 WLNAVEKAGLKYVG

-747 FPTYKESAGSE
+747 FPTYNESAGSE

-767 HRADI
+767 HRAYI

-848 VSNDSVSPRN
+848 VSDDSVSPRN
-858 GRGDNQVQ
+858 RRGDNQIQ

-873 QRGKTQ
+873 QRGETQ
-879 SNRNGNS
+879 SNRSEDS

-896 KFSLKEGEVSES
+896 KFSLKESEVSES
-908 ALQELNKSYQ
+908 ALQELNKNYQ

-923 EREAQKHLDS
+923 EREAQKRLDS
-933 FTEFEERKKRF
+933 FTEFEERKKRLM
-944 TDILSDKN
+944 DILSDKN
-952 STDEQVSLAIDE
+952 STNEQISLATDE

-987 MREKRMQISQMERS
+987 MREKQMQISQMERS

-1012 SEEVRGYVSKAVK
+1012 SEEVRDYVSKAVK
-1025 KFHTTTRLNKAS
+1025 KFHTTTRLDKAS

-1100 TERQFTALRGII
+1100 TEQQFSALRGII

-1155 FETGTLPEVPD
+1155 FETGALPEVPD

-1175 RKTTGRDTEGKRLTD
+1175 RKSTGRDTEGKRLTD

-1196 EDSKVRDDEGN
+1196 EESKVRDDEGN

-1267 RIEGEE
+1267 RIESEE
-1273 DIDYDEAKQKARERL
+1273 DIDYEEAKRKARERL

-1318 EDFFDYSDIVEDDF
+1318 EDFFDYSDIVEEDF
-1332 DSNDDYWEARDER
+1332 DSEDDYWEARDER

-1372 EQVLAPIGAF
+1372 EQILAPIGAF

-1409 NMATTELLR
+1409 NMATTELMR

-1431 NSVVDKWGYNS
+1431 NSVVDKWGYYNS

-1475 SNKDIRFSRKL
+1475 INKDIRFSK
-1486 TKDSDS
+1486 K
-1492 VHGIKLSTLNQAER
+1492 K
-1506 AGEVTKVYRAM
+1506 
-1517 QVIDGKLYSPM
+1517 
-1528 AAYETEAGKRT
+1528 
-1539 HKRVADSELGF
+1539 
-1550 WEESV
+1550 
-1555 ESPSGIKWKNG
+1555 
-1566 EAYYSLDKGVDS
+1566 
-1578 TVDARYNPYIHSS
+1578 
-1591 NLPLNDQFATAYKRP
+1591 
-1606 NLVVVEGI
+1606 
-1614 IPNSELSSGYKAQ
+1614 
-1627 YAKDSVGEVDWKSGK
+1627 
-1642 AGAALGRRVYLSR
+1642 
-1655 WIKNIR
+1655 
-1661 ILSDS
+1661 
-1666 ECADIISP
+1666 
-1674 RLKENNITIKE
+1674 
-1685 NTVTPTLLEEL
+1685 TP
-1696 KKRGVKIDY
+1696 
-1705 NVDHTTTKKIKLSRK
+1705 
-1720 DSKGRTLTEAQER
+1720 
-1733 FFRDSQVRDDK
+1733 
-1744 GNLLEVYH
+1744 
-1752 GTRDDFTIFDTSK
+1752 
-1765 GGQSNDIAQIGFWF
+1765 
-1779 TTSEKGA
+1779 
-1786 KAFSDS
+1786 
-1792 VWYGNNKESKAVEC
+1792 
-1806 YLNITNP
+1806 
-1813 KVYESSEADSSLIE
+1813 IE
-1827 ELNSNISEL
+1827 EI
-1836 NNEMSAIR
+1836 
-1844 KKFGIENIGY
+1844 
-1854 LQSLNFDSLIR
+1854 
-1865 KLSQNKNLT
+1865 
-1874 YEEFDAN
+1874 
-1881 IDRDTF
+1881 
-1887 AEWLK
+1887 
-1892 NARKILELKN
+1892 
-1902 QVKALEEKVY
+1902 
-1912 EEIYSD
+1912 
-1918 GYEKFRTD
+1918 
-1926 IYRMAG
+1926 
-1932 KTAEDANIGG
+1932 
-1942 VGRAIVDEWGK
+1942 
-1953 FTSKAT
+1953 
-1959 IVEAFK
+1959 
-1965 DSLIEQ
+1965 
-1971 GYDGIVIKNTNYD
+1971 
-1984 YETMGKGNTQYI
+1984 
-1996 AFHPNQIKLITNEN
+1996 
-2010 PTSSVD
+2010 
-2016 IRFSK
+2016 
-2021 KRTPVEET
+2021 

-2129 IQIQSAI
+2129 VQIQSAI

-2167 AYLLWGKRKGDKGI
+2167 AYLLWGKRKGEKGI

-2198 ATSEADIFFEID
+2198 AISEADIFFEID
-2210 TQYRNAVKSL
+2210 AQYRNAVKSL

-2232 SKEQVKELRQE
+2232 SKEQVNELRQE

-2277 KLRDSNRHNRATNR
+2277 KLRESNRHNKATNR

-2330 RGNLNQGGTRRI
+2330 RGNLNQSGTRRI

-2468 KYVDAKPIAKGYIET
+2468 NYVDAKPIAKGYIET
-2483 IKRNKGVKV
+2483 IKRNKSVKV

-2523 MDKYENGFYSEMLAE
+2523 IDKYENGFYSEMLAE

-2574 TIKYRGAEL
+2574 TIKYKGAEL

-2627 ELTLPELRERAKS
+2627 ELTLPELRERAKA

-2675 DILRQGYSNVFEVYY
+2675 DILRQGYSNVFEGYY

-2778 RTEGENT
+2778 RTESENT
-2785 WAKGN
+2785 WGKGN

-2881 AQGVMEKVDKVGSA
+2881 AQGVMDKVDKVGSA

-2917 QVEKDSGLKVGTE
+2917 QVEKESGLKVGTE

-2944 IETQQNSMATERSAA
+2944 VETQQNSMATERSAA

-3000 TTDSKAKAALE
+3000 TTDSKAKVALE

-3178 SNDDDEMLAT
+3178 NNDDDEMLAT

-3257 ASLVNNKSYASAS
+3257 ASLVNNKSYASAN

-3317 VATARNIEADTD
+3317 VATARSVEADTD

>member
-1 MAYQMTP
+1 MTP

-231 MLDEVGKSIAD
+231 MLDDVGKSIAD

-275 GEALQD
+275 REALQD

-399 IKGDFATQIGL
+399 IRGDFATQIGL
-410 MSNEAQVAQEGQQG
+410 TSNEAQVAQEGKQG
-424 SNEGLASQFKKEYY
+424 TNEGLASQFKKEYY

-449 QADLAAMTERLRTDE
+449 QADLVAMTERLRTDE

-471 GREAQEIAEV
+471 GREVQEIAEV

-697 WLNAVEKAGLKYAG
+697 WLNAVEKAGLKYVG

-747 FPTYKESAGSE
+747 FPTYNESAGSE

-848 VSNDSVSPRN
+848 VSDDSVSPRN
-858 GRGDNQVQ
+858 RRGDNQIQ

-873 QRGKTQ
+873 QRGETQ
-879 SNRNGNS
+879 SNRSEDS

-896 KFSLKEGEVSES
+896 KFSLKESEVSES
-908 ALQELNKSYQ
+908 ALQELNKNYQ

-923 EREAQKHLDS
+923 EREAQKRLDS
-933 FTEFEERKKRF
+933 FTEFEERKKRLM
-944 TDILSDKN
+944 DILSDKN
-952 STDEQVSLAIDE
+952 STNEQISLATDE

-987 MREKRMQISQMERS
+987 MREKQMQISQMERS

-1012 SEEVRGYVSKAVK
+1012 SEEVRDYVSKAVK
-1025 KFHTTTRLNKAS
+1025 KFHTTTRLDKAS

-1100 TERQFTALRGII
+1100 TEQQFSALRGII

-1155 FETGTLPEVPD
+1155 FETGALPEVPD

-1175 RKTTGRDTEGKRLTD
+1175 RKSTGRDTEGKRLTD

-1196 EDSKVRDDEGN
+1196 EESKVRDDEGN

-1267 RIEGEE
+1267 RIESEE
-1273 DIDYDEAKQKARERL
+1273 DIDYEEAKRKARERL

-1318 EDFFDYSDIVEDDF
+1318 EDFFDYSDIVEEDF
-1332 DSNDDYWEARDER
+1332 DSEDDYWEARDER

-1372 EQVLAPIGAF
+1372 EQILAPIGAF

-1409 NMATTELLR
+1409 NMATTELMR

-1431 NSVVDKWGYNS
+1431 NSVVDEWGYNS

-1475 SNKDIRFSRKL
+1475 INKDIRFSK
-1486 TKDSDS
+1486 K
-1492 VHGIKLSTLNQAER
+1492 K
-1506 AGEVTKVYRAM
+1506 
-1517 QVIDGKLYSPM
+1517 
-1528 AAYETEAGKRT
+1528 
-1539 HKRVADSELGF
+1539 
-1550 WEESV
+1550 
-1555 ESPSGIKWKNG
+1555 
-1566 EAYYSLDKGVDS
+1566 
-1578 TVDARYNPYIHSS
+1578 
-1591 NLPLNDQFATAYKRP
+1591 
-1606 NLVVVEGI
+1606 
-1614 IPNSELSSGYKAQ
+1614 
-1627 YAKDSVGEVDWKSGK
+1627 
-1642 AGAALGRRVYLSR
+1642 
-1655 WIKNIR
+1655 
-1661 ILSDS
+1661 
-1666 ECADIISP
+1666 
-1674 RLKENNITIKE
+1674 
-1685 NTVTPTLLEEL
+1685 TP
-1696 KKRGVKIDY
+1696 
-1705 NVDHTTTKKIKLSRK
+1705 
-1720 DSKGRTLTEAQER
+1720 
-1733 FFRDSQVRDDK
+1733 
-1744 GNLLEVYH
+1744 
-1752 GTRDDFTIFDTSK
+1752 
-1765 GGQSNDIAQIGFWF
+1765 
-1779 TTSEKGA
+1779 
-1786 KAFSDS
+1786 
-1792 VWYGNNKESKAVEC
+1792 
-1806 YLNITNP
+1806 
-1813 KVYESSEADSSLIE
+1813 IE
-1827 ELNSNISEL
+1827 EI
-1836 NNEMSAIR
+1836 
-1844 KKFGIENIGY
+1844 
-1854 LQSLNFDSLIR
+1854 
-1865 KLSQNKNLT
+1865 
-1874 YEEFDAN
+1874 
-1881 IDRDTF
+1881 
-1887 AEWLK
+1887 
-1892 NARKILELKN
+1892 
-1902 QVKALEEKVY
+1902 
-1912 EEIYSD
+1912 
-1918 GYEKFRTD
+1918 
-1926 IYRMAG
+1926 
-1932 KTAEDANIGG
+1932 
-1942 VGRAIVDEWGK
+1942 
-1953 FTSKAT
+1953 
-1959 IVEAFK
+1959 
-1965 DSLIEQ
+1965 
-1971 GYDGIVIKNTNYD
+1971 
-1984 YETMGKGNTQYI
+1984 
-1996 AFHPNQIKLITNEN
+1996 
-2010 PTSSVD
+2010 
-2016 IRFSK
+2016 
-2021 KRTPVEET
+2021 

-2129 IQIQSAI
+2129 VQIQSAI

-2167 AYLLWGKRKGDKGI
+2167 AYLLWGKRKGEKGI

-2198 ATSEADIFFEID
+2198 AISEADIFFEID
-2210 TQYRNAVKSL
+2210 AQYRNAVKSL

-2232 SKEQVKELRQE
+2232 SKEQVNELRQE

-2277 KLRDSNRHNRATNR
+2277 KLRESNRHNKATNR

-2330 RGNLNQGGTRRI
+2330 RGNLNQSGTRRI

-2468 KYVDAKPIAKGYIET
+2468 NYVDAKPIAKGYIET
-2483 IKRNKGVKV
+2483 IKRNKSVKV

-2523 MDKYENGFYSEMLAE
+2523 IDKYENGFYSEMLAE

-2574 TIKYRGAEL
+2574 TIKYKGAEL

-2627 ELTLPELRERAKS
+2627 ELTLPELRERAKA

-2675 DILRQGYSNVFEVYY
+2675 DILRQGYSNVFEGYY

-2778 RTEGENT
+2778 RTESENT
-2785 WAKGN
+2785 WGKGN

-2881 AQGVMEKVDKVGSA
+2881 AQGVMDKVDKVGSA

-2917 QVEKDSGLKVGTE
+2917 QVEKESGLKVGTE

-2944 IETQQNSMATERSAA
+2944 VETQQNSMATERSAA

-3000 TTDSKAKAALE
+3000 TTDSKAKVALE

-3178 SNDDDEMLAT
+3178 NNDDDEMLAT

-3257 ASLVNNKSYASAS
+3257 ASLVNNKSYASAN

-3317 VATARNIEADTD
+3317 VATARSVEADTD

>member
-1 MAYQMTP
+1 MTP

-399 IKGDFATQIGL
+399 IKGDFATQIGVT
-410 MSNEAQVAQEGQQG
+410 SNEAQVVQEGQQG
-424 SNEGLASQFKKEYY
+424 SKEGLASQFKKEYY

-581 VEGKSIPLWQKA
+581 TEGKSIPLWQKA

-687 QKLIHKAEKL
+687 QKLIHRAEKL

-724 QNEYNGEA
+724 QNEYNREA

-848 VSNDSVSPRN
+848 VSDDSVSPRN
-858 GRGDNQVQ
+858 GRGDNQIQ

-879 SNRNGNS
+879 SNRSGNS

-896 KFSLKEGEVSES
+896 KFSLKESEVSES

-933 FTEFEERKKRF
+933 FTEFEERKKRLM
-944 TDILSDKN
+944 DILSDKN
-952 STDEQVSLAIDE
+952 STNEQISLATDE

-987 MREKRMQISQMERS
+987 MREKQMQISQMERS

-1025 KFHTTTRLNKAS
+1025 KFHTTMRLDKAS

-1100 TERQFTALRGII
+1100 TEQQFSALRGII

-1155 FETGTLPEVPD
+1155 FETGALPEVPD

-1196 EDSKVRDDEGN
+1196 EESKVRDDEGN

-1267 RIEGEE
+1267 RIESEE
-1273 DIDYDEAKQKARERL
+1273 DIDYEEAKQKARERL

-1318 EDFFDYSDIVEDDF
+1318 EDFFDYSDIVEEDF
-1332 DSNDDYWEARDER
+1332 DSSDDYWEARDER
-1345 VGETIQDLVDEVD
+1345 VGETIQELVDEVD
-1358 RILSAEGITGYEGW
+1358 RILSAQGITGYEGW
-1372 EQVLAPIGAF
+1372 EQILAPIGAF

-1409 NMATTELLR
+1409 NMATTELMR

-1461 KPEQIKLT
+1461 KPGQIKLT

-1475 SNKDIRFSRKL
+1475 SNKDIRF
-1486 TKDSDS
+1486 
-1492 VHGIKLSTLNQAER
+1492 
-1506 AGEVTKVYRAM
+1506 
-1517 QVIDGKLYSPM
+1517 
-1528 AAYETEAGKRT
+1528 
-1539 HKRVADSELGF
+1539 
-1550 WEESV
+1550 
-1555 ESPSGIKWKNG
+1555 
-1566 EAYYSLDKGVDS
+1566 
-1578 TVDARYNPYIHSS
+1578 
-1591 NLPLNDQFATAYKRP
+1591 
-1606 NLVVVEGI
+1606 
-1614 IPNSELSSGYKAQ
+1614 
-1627 YAKDSVGEVDWKSGK
+1627 
-1642 AGAALGRRVYLSR
+1642 
-1655 WIKNIR
+1655 
-1661 ILSDS
+1661 
-1666 ECADIISP
+1666 
-1674 RLKENNITIKE
+1674 
-1685 NTVTPTLLEEL
+1685 
-1696 KKRGVKIDY
+1696 
-1705 NVDHTTTKKIKLSRK
+1705 SRK

-1752 GTRDDFTIFDTSK
+1752 GTKDGQFSVFEYSPNRQTGDDF
-1765 GGQSNDIAQIGFWF
+1765 GEAYYF
-1779 TTSEKGA
+1779 TTNLQNAKGYAKDNHKDPRVQAYEKA
-1786 KAFSDS
+1786 K
-1792 VWYGNNKESKAVEC
+1792 NE
-1806 YLNITNP
+1806 
-1813 KVYESSEADSSLIE
+1813 LIHE
-1827 ELNSNISEL
+1827 
-1836 NNEMSAIR
+1836 
-1844 KKFGIENIGY
+1844 Y
-1854 LQSLNFDSLIR
+1854 LQEQDLG
-1865 KLSQNKNLT
+1865 KK
-1874 YEEFDAN
+1874 
-1881 IDRDTF
+1881 
-1887 AEWLK
+1887 
-1892 NARKILELKN
+1892 
-1902 QVKALEEKVY
+1902 KALEKQILNFKY
-1912 EEIYSD
+1912 NGMSL
-1918 GYEKFRTD
+1918 TD
-1926 IYRMAG
+1926 ILYDIDYDTGGEVKSAYLNL
-1932 KTAEDANIGG
+1932 TNPLVVDAHERYYYQ
-1942 VGRAIVDEWGK
+1942 VYPQYFE
-1953 FTSKAT
+1953 
-1959 IVEAFK
+1959 EAR
-1965 DSLIEQ
+1965 EG
-1971 GYDGIVIKNTNYD
+1971 GYDGIIVKNVYD
-1984 YETMGKGNTQYI
+1984 SSKGNIGISDVYI

-2021 KRTPVEET
+2021 KRTSVEET

-2129 IQIQSAI
+2129 VQIQSAI

-2210 TQYRNAVKSL
+2210 AQYRNAVKSL

-2277 KLRDSNRHNRATNR
+2277 KLRESNRHNKATNR

-2330 RGNLNQGGTRRI
+2330 RGNLNQSGTRRI

-2397 QEKSGISDYKGL
+2397 QEKSGITDYKGL

-2483 IKRNKGVKV
+2483 IKRNKDVKV

-2574 TIKYRGAEL
+2574 TIKYKGVEL

-2627 ELTLPELRERAKS
+2627 ELTLPELRERAKA

-2675 DILRQGYSNVFEVYY
+2675 DILRQGYSNVFEGYY

-2778 RTEGENT
+2778 RTESENT

-2881 AQGVMEKVDKVGSA
+2881 AQGVMDKVDKVGSA

-2904 RFVIKKLFGACQV
+2904 RFVVKKLFGACQV
-2917 QVEKDSGLKVGTE
+2917 QVEKESGLKVGTE

-2944 IETQQNSMATERSAA
+2944 VETQQNSMATERSAA

-3224 IGRTITYEG
+3224 IGSTISYEG

-3317 VATARNIEADTD
+3317 VATARSIEADTD

-3395 SGYAA
+3395 SGYAT

>member
-195 GAGYYAGLGYG
+195 GAGYFAGLGYG

-231 MLDEVGKSIAD
+231 MLDDVGKSIAD

-313 SKAGVGYV
+313 SKAGVGYA

-377 ESKRASLIKKFS
+377 EAKRASLIKKFS

-399 IKGDFATQIGL
+399 IRGDFATQIGL
-410 MSNEAQVAQEGQQG
+410 TSNEAQVAQEGKQG
-424 SNEGLASQFKKEYY
+424 TNEGLASQFKKEYY

-449 QADLAAMTERLRTDE
+449 QADLAAMTERLRVDE

-541 LESGAWAETLVHEYT
+541 LEGGAWAETLVHEYT

-576 ILVEG
+576 ILVE
-581 VEGKSIPLWQKA
+581 VAEGKSIPLWQKA

-616 KNETL
+616 KNESL

-697 WLNAVEKAGLKYAG
+697 WLNAVEKAGLKYVG

-747 FPTYKESAGSE
+747 FPTYNESAGSE

-767 HRADI
+767 HRAYI

-848 VSNDSVSPRN
+848 VSDDSVSPRN
-858 GRGDNQVQ
+858 RRGDNQIQ

-873 QRGKTQ
+873 QRGETQ
-879 SNRNGNS
+879 SNRSEDS

-896 KFSLKEGEVSES
+896 KFSLKESEVSES
-908 ALQELNKSYQ
+908 ALQELNKNYQ

-923 EREAQKHLDS
+923 EREAQKRLDS
-933 FTEFEERKKRF
+933 FTEFEERKKRLM
-944 TDILSDKN
+944 DILSDKN
-952 STDEQVSLAIDE
+952 STNEQISLATDE

-987 MREKRMQISQMERS
+987 MREKQMQISQMERS

-1012 SEEVRGYVSKAVK
+1012 SEEVRDYVSKAVK
-1025 KFHTTTRLNKAS
+1025 KFHTTTRLDKAS

-1100 TERQFTALRGII
+1100 TEQQFSALRGII

-1155 FETGTLPEVPD
+1155 FETGALPEVPD

-1175 RKTTGRDTEGKRLTD
+1175 RKSTGRDTEGKRLTD

-1196 EDSKVRDDEGN
+1196 EESKVRDDEGN

-1267 RIEGEE
+1267 RIESEE
-1273 DIDYDEAKQKARERL
+1273 DIDYEEAKRKARERL

-1318 EDFFDYSDIVEDDF
+1318 EDFFDYSDIVEEDF
-1332 DSNDDYWEARDER
+1332 DSEDDYWEARDER

-1372 EQVLAPIGAF
+1372 EQILAPIGAF

-1409 NMATTELLR
+1409 NMATTELMR

-1431 NSVVDKWGYNS
+1431 NSVVDKWGYYNS

-1475 SNKDIRFSRKL
+1475 INKDIRFSK
-1486 TKDSDS
+1486 K
-1492 VHGIKLSTLNQAER
+1492 K
-1506 AGEVTKVYRAM
+1506 
-1517 QVIDGKLYSPM
+1517 
-1528 AAYETEAGKRT
+1528 
-1539 HKRVADSELGF
+1539 
-1550 WEESV
+1550 
-1555 ESPSGIKWKNG
+1555 
-1566 EAYYSLDKGVDS
+1566 
-1578 TVDARYNPYIHSS
+1578 
-1591 NLPLNDQFATAYKRP
+1591 
-1606 NLVVVEGI
+1606 
-1614 IPNSELSSGYKAQ
+1614 
-1627 YAKDSVGEVDWKSGK
+1627 
-1642 AGAALGRRVYLSR
+1642 
-1655 WIKNIR
+1655 
-1661 ILSDS
+1661 
-1666 ECADIISP
+1666 
-1674 RLKENNITIKE
+1674 
-1685 NTVTPTLLEEL
+1685 TP
-1696 KKRGVKIDY
+1696 
-1705 NVDHTTTKKIKLSRK
+1705 
-1720 DSKGRTLTEAQER
+1720 
-1733 FFRDSQVRDDK
+1733 
-1744 GNLLEVYH
+1744 
-1752 GTRDDFTIFDTSK
+1752 
-1765 GGQSNDIAQIGFWF
+1765 
-1779 TTSEKGA
+1779 
-1786 KAFSDS
+1786 
-1792 VWYGNNKESKAVEC
+1792 
-1806 YLNITNP
+1806 
-1813 KVYESSEADSSLIE
+1813 IE
-1827 ELNSNISEL
+1827 EI
-1836 NNEMSAIR
+1836 
-1844 KKFGIENIGY
+1844 
-1854 LQSLNFDSLIR
+1854 
-1865 KLSQNKNLT
+1865 
-1874 YEEFDAN
+1874 
-1881 IDRDTF
+1881 
-1887 AEWLK
+1887 
-1892 NARKILELKN
+1892 
-1902 QVKALEEKVY
+1902 
-1912 EEIYSD
+1912 
-1918 GYEKFRTD
+1918 
-1926 IYRMAG
+1926 
-1932 KTAEDANIGG
+1932 
-1942 VGRAIVDEWGK
+1942 
-1953 FTSKAT
+1953 
-1959 IVEAFK
+1959 
-1965 DSLIEQ
+1965 
-1971 GYDGIVIKNTNYD
+1971 
-1984 YETMGKGNTQYI
+1984 
-1996 AFHPNQIKLITNEN
+1996 
-2010 PTSSVD
+2010 
-2016 IRFSK
+2016 
-2021 KRTPVEET
+2021 

-2129 IQIQSAI
+2129 VQIQSAI

-2167 AYLLWGKRKGDKGI
+2167 AYLLWGKRKGEKGI

-2198 ATSEADIFFEID
+2198 AISEADIFFEID
-2210 TQYRNAVKSL
+2210 AQYRNAVKSL

-2232 SKEQVKELRQE
+2232 SKEQVNELRQE

-2277 KLRDSNRHNRATNR
+2277 KLRESNRHNKATNR

-2330 RGNLNQGGTRRI
+2330 RGNLNQSGTRRI

-2468 KYVDAKPIAKGYIET
+2468 NYVDAKPIAKGYIET
-2483 IKRNKGVKV
+2483 IKRNKSVKV

-2523 MDKYENGFYSEMLAE
+2523 IDKYENGFYSEMLAE

-2574 TIKYRGAEL
+2574 TIKYKGAEL

-2627 ELTLPELRERAKS
+2627 ELTLPELRERAKA

-2675 DILRQGYSNVFEVYY
+2675 DILRQGYSNVFEGYY

-2778 RTEGENT
+2778 RTESENT
-2785 WAKGN
+2785 WGKGN

-2881 AQGVMEKVDKVGSA
+2881 AQGVMDKVDKVGSA

-2917 QVEKDSGLKVGTE
+2917 QVEKESGLKVGTE

-2944 IETQQNSMATERSAA
+2944 VETQQNSMATERSAA

-3000 TTDSKAKAALE
+3000 TTDSKAKVALE

-3178 SNDDDEMLAT
+3178 NNDDDEMLAT

-3257 ASLVNNKSYASAS
+3257 ASLVNNKSYASAN

-3317 VATARNIEADTD
+3317 VATARSVEADTD

>member
-17 LKQQRENRNLYQQYL
+17 MKQQRENRNLYQQYL

-56 KNQNFFVRAGHTI
+56 KNQNFFVRVGHTI
-69 GDIAANVITGAVKGL
+69 GDTAANVITGAVKGL

-176 LATLGASAAGNATE
+176 LATLGASAAGNSTE
-190 EAFND
+190 EAYKD

-206 LASGAVEIATE
+206 LASGAVEMATE

-231 MLDEVGKSIAD
+231 MLDDVGKSIAD

-328 ESLAEIETQKK
+328 DSLAEIETQKK

-377 ESKRASLIKKFS
+377 ESKRASLIKQFS

-410 MSNEAQVAQEGQQG
+410 ASNEAQVAQEGQQG

-449 QADLAAMTERLRTDE
+449 QSDLAAMTERLGTDE
-464 KNFATQQ
+464 KNFAEQQ

-481 KPFTGEMSDTA
+481 KPFTGEMSETA

-504 ALNNTSGGKIRLVV
+504 SLNNTSGGKIRLVV
-518 VDSHDSINGSIVND
+518 VDPHDSINGSIVND

-581 VEGKSIPLWQKA
+581 VEGQSIPLWQKA
-593 QEAVIRNY
+593 QEAVIHNY

-621 SPEDMVYYNAYLS
+621 SPEDTVYYNAYLS

-649 FIDKIISKDKSLAAK
+649 FIDKIVRKDKSLAAK
-664 IIEKIRNLKSMFEK
+664 IIDKIRNLKSMFEK
-678 TKDTRTKQE
+678 TNDTRTRKE
-687 QKLIHKAEKL
+687 QRLINKAEKL
-697 WLNAVEKAGLKYAG
+697 WLNSVEKAGLKYSG
-711 GKIYRRREVDAKA
+711 GKIYRRREVDAEA
-724 QNEYNGEA
+724 QNEYNGEVA
-732 SEARLSRKDSLINHT
+732 EVSLSRKDKLLYGT
-747 FPTYKESAGSE
+747 FPTYKEGKGTQ
-758 ANTLATRWA
+758 ANELSTRWA

-777 TAISYHDKWYLVE
+777 TTMSFNGEWYLIE
-790 KFENSDLGYQI
+790 KFDDSEWGYQI
-801 VAQIS
+801 VGKLT
-806 EKQYQEFIEERNNGI
+806 EEQYQEYTEDRKNVAE
-821 GKGQSI
+821 KQSI
-827 QKSVSVITS
+827 QKSVSSITS
-836 IDRRRD
+836 LDRRRD
-842 SSVGRV
+842 SSNRGV
-848 VSNDSVSPRN
+848 VSDNKVSPRN
-858 GRGDNQVQ
+858 GGSDNQIQ

-879 SNRNGNS
+879 SNRSGNS

-896 KFSLKEGEVSES
+896 KFSLKESEVSDS
-908 ALQELNKSYQ
+908 ALQELNKTRQ
-918 EAYNE
+918 EAYNA
-923 EREAQKHLDS
+923 EREAQKRLDS
-933 FTEFEERKKRF
+933 FTEFEERKKRLI
-944 TDILSDKN
+944 DILSDKN
-952 STDEQVSLAIDE
+952 STNEQIKTATDE

-972 GYGEAYKAHNEAARR
+972 GYGEAYKAHSEAARK
-987 MREKRMQISQMERS
+987 MREVQMQISQMERS
-1001 LTERLYEHTYT
+1001 LNERLYQHTYT
-1012 SEEVRGYVSKAVK
+1012 SEEVRDYVSKAVK
-1025 KFHTTTRLNKAS
+1025 KFHTTTRLDKAS

-1072 EYSTGMILFM
+1072 EYSAGMILFM

-1100 TERQFTALRGII
+1100 TERQISALRGII

-1125 FSTKKGNTDGSVE
+1125 FSTNKGNTDGSVE

-1155 FETGTLPEVPD
+1155 FETGELPEVPD
-1166 DSLSKFRFS
+1166 DSLSRFRFS

-1196 EDSKVRDDEGN
+1196 EDS
-1207 LRVVYHGTMSGEFT
+1207 
-1221 VFDASKANVESDMGA
+1221 
-1236 GFYFSDSYDD
+1236 
-1246 VGSNYE
+1246 
-1252 NGGQDLEAKIDRLAE
+1252 I
-1267 RIEGEE
+1267 
-1273 DIDYDEAKQKARERL
+1273 
-1288 SVGTKLF
+1288 
-1295 EVYLDMKNPA
+1295 
-1305 YVGGNFDSPTMLF
+1305 
-1318 EDFFDYSDIVEDDF
+1318 
-1332 DSNDDYWEARDER
+1332 
-1345 VGETIQDLVDEVD
+1345 
-1358 RILSAEGITGYEGW
+1358 
-1372 EQVLAPIGAF
+1372 
-1382 DGGVTINDLKAA
+1382 
-1394 LNEST
+1394 
-1399 ELWDCYDSNG
+1399 
-1409 NMATTELLR
+1409 
-1418 AIIEALGYDGIID
+1418 GYDGVILN
-1431 NSVVDKWGYNS
+1431 NSLAVVFN
-1442 GRMEYMEGI
+1442 
-1451 DEETRHYIVF
+1451 
-1461 KPEQIKLT
+1461 PNQIKLT
-1469 TNEKPT
+1469 TNESPT
-1475 SNKDIRFSRKL
+1475 R
-1486 TKDSDS
+1486 
-1492 VHGIKLSTLNQAER
+1492 
-1506 AGEVTKVYRAM
+1506 
-1517 QVIDGKLYSPM
+1517 
-1528 AAYETEAGKRT
+1528 
-1539 HKRVADSELGF
+1539 
-1550 WEESV
+1550 
-1555 ESPSGIKWKNG
+1555 
-1566 EAYYSLDKGVDS
+1566 
-1578 TVDARYNPYIHSS
+1578 NP
-1591 NLPLNDQFATAYKRP
+1591 
-1606 NLVVVEGI
+1606 
-1614 IPNSELSSGYKAQ
+1614 
-1627 YAKDSVGEVDWKSGK
+1627 
-1642 AGAALGRRVYLSR
+1642 
-1655 WIKNIR
+1655 
-1661 ILSDS
+1661 
-1666 ECADIISP
+1666 
-1674 RLKENNITIKE
+1674 
-1685 NTVTPTLLEEL
+1685 
-1696 KKRGVKIDY
+1696 
-1705 NVDHTTTKKIKLSRK
+1705 
-1720 DSKGRTLTEAQER
+1720 
-1733 FFRDSQVRDDK
+1733 
-1744 GNLLEVYH
+1744 
-1752 GTRDDFTIFDTSK
+1752 
-1765 GGQSNDIAQIGFWF
+1765 
-1779 TTSEKGA
+1779 
-1786 KAFSDS
+1786 
-1792 VWYGNNKESKAVEC
+1792 
-1806 YLNITNP
+1806 
-1813 KVYESSEADSSLIE
+1813 
-1827 ELNSNISEL
+1827 
-1836 NNEMSAIR
+1836 
-1844 KKFGIENIGY
+1844 
-1854 LQSLNFDSLIR
+1854 
-1865 KLSQNKNLT
+1865 
-1874 YEEFDAN
+1874 
-1881 IDRDTF
+1881 
-1887 AEWLK
+1887 
-1892 NARKILELKN
+1892 
-1902 QVKALEEKVY
+1902 
-1912 EEIYSD
+1912 
-1918 GYEKFRTD
+1918 
-1926 IYRMAG
+1926 
-1932 KTAEDANIGG
+1932 
-1942 VGRAIVDEWGK
+1942 
-1953 FTSKAT
+1953 
-1959 IVEAFK
+1959 
-1965 DSLIEQ
+1965 
-1971 GYDGIVIKNTNYD
+1971 
-1984 YETMGKGNTQYI
+1984 
-1996 AFHPNQIKLITNEN
+1996 
-2010 PTSSVD
+2010 D

-2021 KRTPVEET
+2021 KPTPVEEM

-2061 IINNVLSQYMSFG
+2061 IINNILSQYMSFG
-2074 EKYGEISGKSK
+2074 EKYGEINGKTK
-2085 AEVIDLLWKGL
+2085 TEVVDMLWKGL

-2119 VLESIYSDDD
+2119 VLESIYADDD
-2129 IQIQSAI
+2129 VQVQAAI
-2136 DIVDALR
+2136 DIIDALR

-2153 LKGEIKYRYDKDNS
+2153 LKGEIKYKCDKDNS
-2167 AYLLWGKRKGDKGI
+2167 AYLLWGKRKGERGI

-2187 QILEEQGIYID
+2187 QILEGEGIYID

-2210 TQYRNAVKSL
+2210 AQYRNAVKSL
-2220 KKKAKDMLFESL
+2220 KKRAKDMLSESL
-2232 SKEQVKELRQE
+2232 SKDQIKELRQE

-2277 KLRDSNRHNRATNR
+2277 KLRDSNRHNKATNR

-2330 RGNLNQGGTRRI
+2330 RGNLNQSGTRRI

-2362 ENVGVYNQEI
+2362 YNVGIYNQEI
-2372 ADILQA
+2372 ANILQA
-2378 ISQNQKA
+2378 VAQNQKA

-2397 QEKSGISDYKGL
+2397 QEKSGITDYKGL

-2417 LGKGYNAEVKSL
+2417 LGKGYSAEVKSL

-2468 KYVDAKPIAKGYIET
+2468 KYVDAKPIAEGYIET

-2574 TIKYRGAEL
+2574 TIKYKGAEL

-2627 ELTLPELRERAKS
+2627 ELTLAELRERAKA

-2660 EKIFNEDCKEAKRET
+2660 EKIFNEDCKETKRET
-2675 DILRQGYSNVFEVYY
+2675 DILRQGYSNVFEGYY
-2690 VPIRRANSAVT
+2690 IPIRRANSAVT
-2701 VDSGSF
+2701 VDSGNF
-2707 FDEMNRVSNAS
+2707 FDEMNRVSNPS

-2731 FIEGLDEVL
+2731 FIEGLDEVF

-2745 GVSQYAGLATVI
+2745 GISQYAGLATVI

-2778 RTEGENT
+2778 RTESENT

-2841 ASGSILDYSSILK
+2841 ASGSVLDYSSILK

-2881 AQGVMEKVDKVGSA
+2881 AQGVMDKVDKVGSA

-2904 RFVIKKLFGACQV
+2904 RFVVKKLFGACQV
-2917 QVEKDSGLKVGTE
+2917 QVEKESGLKVGTE

-2944 IETQQNSMATERSAA
+2944 VETQQNSMATERSAA

-3000 TTDSKAKAALE
+3000 TTDSKVKAELE

-3025 AALATT
+3025 AALATM
-3031 AIFMALIAQAFRWLY
+3031 AIFMAIIAQAFRWLY
-3046 NKDDDDENI
+3046 NKDDEDENI

-3094 LNDLFDAFSGTIST
+3094 LNDLFGAFSGTIST

-3116 DIKPLRTVKELSFAV
+3116 EVKPLRTVKELSFAV

-3146 YGLMKRISPS
+3146 YGLTKRISPS
-3156 TAYEWDNNLY
+3156 TAYGWDSNLY
-3166 NKNYSTDLQKAI
+3166 NKNYATDLQKAI
-3178 SNDDDEMLAT
+3178 NNDDDEMLAT
-3188 IVGLMLDE
+3188 IVGLMLNE

-3219 VIPKS
+3219 VLPKS
-3224 IGRTITYEG
+3224 IGNTITYEG

-3244 RFKKVYGEANKAL
+3244 RFKKIYGEANKAL
-3257 ASLVNNKSYASAS
+3257 ASLVNDKSYASAN

-3294 GVELE
+3294 GVDLE

-3317 VATARNIEADTD
+3317 VATARSLEADTD

-3368 KNGQQ
+3368 KYGQQ

>member
-1 MAYQMTP
+1 MTP

-231 MLDEVGKSIAD
+231 MLDDVGKSIAD

-275 GEALQD
+275 REALQD

-377 ESKRASLIKKFS
+377 EAKRASLIKKFS

-399 IKGDFATQIGL
+399 IRGDFATQIGL
-410 MSNEAQVAQEGQQG
+410 TSNEAQVAQEGKQG
-424 SNEGLASQFKKEYY
+424 TNEGLASQFKKEYY

-449 QADLAAMTERLRTDE
+449 QADLAAMTERLRVDE

-471 GREAQEIAEV
+471 GREVQEIAEV

-697 WLNAVEKAGLKYAG
+697 WLNAVEKAGLKYVG

-747 FPTYKESAGSE
+747 FPTYNESAGSE

-848 VSNDSVSPRN
+848 VSDDSVSPRN
-858 GRGDNQVQ
+858 RRGDNQIQ

-873 QRGKTQ
+873 QRGETQ
-879 SNRNGNS
+879 SNRSEDS

-896 KFSLKEGEVSES
+896 KFSLKESEVSES
-908 ALQELNKSYQ
+908 ALQELNKNYQ

-923 EREAQKHLDS
+923 EREAQKRLDS
-933 FTEFEERKKRF
+933 FTEFEERKKRLM
-944 TDILSDKN
+944 DILSDKN
-952 STDEQVSLAIDE
+952 STNEQISLATDE

-987 MREKRMQISQMERS
+987 MREKQMQISQMERS

-1012 SEEVRGYVSKAVK
+1012 SEEVRDYVSKAVK
-1025 KFHTTTRLNKAS
+1025 KFHTTTRLDKAS

-1100 TERQFTALRGII
+1100 TEQQFSALRGII

-1155 FETGTLPEVPD
+1155 FETGALPEVPD

-1175 RKTTGRDTEGKRLTD
+1175 RKSTGRDTEGKRLTD

-1196 EDSKVRDDEGN
+1196 EESKVRDDEGN

-1267 RIEGEE
+1267 RIESEE
-1273 DIDYDEAKQKARERL
+1273 DIDYEEAKRKARERL

-1318 EDFFDYSDIVEDDF
+1318 EDFFDYSDIVEEDF
-1332 DSNDDYWEARDER
+1332 DSEDDYWEARDER

-1372 EQVLAPIGAF
+1372 EQILAPIGAF

-1409 NMATTELLR
+1409 NMATTELMR

-1431 NSVVDKWGYNS
+1431 NSVVDKWGYYNS

-1475 SNKDIRFSRKL
+1475 INKDIRFSK
-1486 TKDSDS
+1486 K
-1492 VHGIKLSTLNQAER
+1492 K
-1506 AGEVTKVYRAM
+1506 
-1517 QVIDGKLYSPM
+1517 
-1528 AAYETEAGKRT
+1528 
-1539 HKRVADSELGF
+1539 
-1550 WEESV
+1550 
-1555 ESPSGIKWKNG
+1555 
-1566 EAYYSLDKGVDS
+1566 
-1578 TVDARYNPYIHSS
+1578 
-1591 NLPLNDQFATAYKRP
+1591 
-1606 NLVVVEGI
+1606 
-1614 IPNSELSSGYKAQ
+1614 
-1627 YAKDSVGEVDWKSGK
+1627 
-1642 AGAALGRRVYLSR
+1642 
-1655 WIKNIR
+1655 
-1661 ILSDS
+1661 
-1666 ECADIISP
+1666 
-1674 RLKENNITIKE
+1674 
-1685 NTVTPTLLEEL
+1685 TP
-1696 KKRGVKIDY
+1696 
-1705 NVDHTTTKKIKLSRK
+1705 
-1720 DSKGRTLTEAQER
+1720 
-1733 FFRDSQVRDDK
+1733 
-1744 GNLLEVYH
+1744 
-1752 GTRDDFTIFDTSK
+1752 
-1765 GGQSNDIAQIGFWF
+1765 
-1779 TTSEKGA
+1779 
-1786 KAFSDS
+1786 
-1792 VWYGNNKESKAVEC
+1792 
-1806 YLNITNP
+1806 
-1813 KVYESSEADSSLIE
+1813 IE
-1827 ELNSNISEL
+1827 EI
-1836 NNEMSAIR
+1836 
-1844 KKFGIENIGY
+1844 
-1854 LQSLNFDSLIR
+1854 
-1865 KLSQNKNLT
+1865 
-1874 YEEFDAN
+1874 
-1881 IDRDTF
+1881 
-1887 AEWLK
+1887 
-1892 NARKILELKN
+1892 
-1902 QVKALEEKVY
+1902 
-1912 EEIYSD
+1912 
-1918 GYEKFRTD
+1918 
-1926 IYRMAG
+1926 
-1932 KTAEDANIGG
+1932 
-1942 VGRAIVDEWGK
+1942 
-1953 FTSKAT
+1953 
-1959 IVEAFK
+1959 
-1965 DSLIEQ
+1965 
-1971 GYDGIVIKNTNYD
+1971 
-1984 YETMGKGNTQYI
+1984 
-1996 AFHPNQIKLITNEN
+1996 
-2010 PTSSVD
+2010 
-2016 IRFSK
+2016 
-2021 KRTPVEET
+2021 

-2129 IQIQSAI
+2129 VQIQSAI

-2167 AYLLWGKRKGDKGI
+2167 AYLLWGKRKGEKGI

-2198 ATSEADIFFEID
+2198 AISEADIFFEID
-2210 TQYRNAVKSL
+2210 AQYRNAVKSL

-2232 SKEQVKELRQE
+2232 SKEQVNELRQE

-2277 KLRDSNRHNRATNR
+2277 KLRESNRHNKATNR

-2330 RGNLNQGGTRRI
+2330 RGNLNQSGTRRI

-2468 KYVDAKPIAKGYIET
+2468 NYVDAKPIAKGYIET
-2483 IKRNKGVKV
+2483 IKRNKSVKV

-2523 MDKYENGFYSEMLAE
+2523 IDKYENGFYSEMLAE

-2574 TIKYRGAEL
+2574 TIKYKGAEL

-2627 ELTLPELRERAKS
+2627 ELTLPELRERAKA

-2675 DILRQGYSNVFEVYY
+2675 DILRQGYSNVFEGYY

-2778 RTEGENT
+2778 RTESENT
-2785 WAKGN
+2785 WGKGN

-2881 AQGVMEKVDKVGSA
+2881 AQGVMDKVDKVGSA

-2917 QVEKDSGLKVGTE
+2917 QVEKESGLKVGTE

-2944 IETQQNSMATERSAA
+2944 VETQQNSMATERSAA

-3000 TTDSKAKAALE
+3000 TTDSKAKVALE

-3178 SNDDDEMLAT
+3178 NNDDDEMLAT

-3257 ASLVNNKSYASAS
+3257 ASLVNNKSYASAN

-3317 VATARNIEADTD
+3317 VATARSVEADTD

>member
-410 MSNEAQVAQEGQQG
+410 TSNEAQVAQEGQQG

-581 VEGKSIPLWQKA
+581 AEGKSIPLWQKA

-601 GFDQKRLESIVERVG
+601 GFDQKRLESIVERGG
-616 KNETL
+616 KNESL

-678 TKDTRTKQE
+678 TKDTRAKQE
-687 QKLIHKAEKL
+687 QKLIHRAEKL

-724 QNEYNGEA
+724 QNEYNREA

-848 VSNDSVSPRN
+848 VSDDSVSPRN
-858 GRGDNQVQ
+858 GRGDNQIQ

-879 SNRNGNS
+879 SNRSGNS

-896 KFSLKEGEVSES
+896 KFSLKESEVSES

-933 FTEFEERKKRF
+933 FTEFEERKKRLM
-944 TDILSDKN
+944 DILSDKN
-952 STDEQVSLAIDE
+952 STNEQISLATDE

-987 MREKRMQISQMERS
+987 MREKQMQISQMERS

-1025 KFHTTTRLNKAS
+1025 KFHTTMRLDKAS

-1100 TERQFTALRGII
+1100 TEQQFSALRGII

-1155 FETGTLPEVPD
+1155 FETGALPEVPD

-1196 EDSKVRDDEGN
+1196 EESKVRDDEGN

-1267 RIEGEE
+1267 RIESEE
-1273 DIDYDEAKQKARERL
+1273 DIDYEEAKQKARERL

-1318 EDFFDYSDIVEDDF
+1318 EDFFDYSDIVEEDF
-1332 DSNDDYWEARDER
+1332 DSSDDYWEARDER
-1345 VGETIQDLVDEVD
+1345 VGETIQELVDEVD
-1358 RILSAEGITGYEGW
+1358 RILSAQGITGYEGW
-1372 EQVLAPIGAF
+1372 EQILAPIGAF

-1394 LNEST
+1394 LNESM

-1409 NMATTELLR
+1409 NMATTELMR

-1475 SNKDIRFSRKL
+1475 SNKDIRFSRK
-1486 TKDSDS
+1486 
-1492 VHGIKLSTLNQAER
+1492 
-1506 AGEVTKVYRAM
+1506 
-1517 QVIDGKLYSPM
+1517 
-1528 AAYETEAGKRT
+1528 
-1539 HKRVADSELGF
+1539 
-1550 WEESV
+1550 
-1555 ESPSGIKWKNG
+1555 
-1566 EAYYSLDKGVDS
+1566 
-1578 TVDARYNPYIHSS
+1578 
-1591 NLPLNDQFATAYKRP
+1591 
-1606 NLVVVEGI
+1606 
-1614 IPNSELSSGYKAQ
+1614 
-1627 YAKDSVGEVDWKSGK
+1627 
-1642 AGAALGRRVYLSR
+1642 
-1655 WIKNIR
+1655 
-1661 ILSDS
+1661 
-1666 ECADIISP
+1666 
-1674 RLKENNITIKE
+1674 
-1685 NTVTPTLLEEL
+1685 
-1696 KKRGVKIDY
+1696 
-1705 NVDHTTTKKIKLSRK
+1705 

-1752 GTRDDFTIFDTSK
+1752 GTKDGQFSVFEYSPNRQTGDDF
-1765 GGQSNDIAQIGFWF
+1765 GEAYYF
-1779 TTSEKGA
+1779 TTNLQNAKGYAKDNHKDPRVQAYEKA
-1786 KAFSDS
+1786 K
-1792 VWYGNNKESKAVEC
+1792 NE
-1806 YLNITNP
+1806 
-1813 KVYESSEADSSLIE
+1813 LIHE
-1827 ELNSNISEL
+1827 
-1836 NNEMSAIR
+1836 
-1844 KKFGIENIGY
+1844 Y
-1854 LQSLNFDSLIR
+1854 LQEQDLG
-1865 KLSQNKNLT
+1865 KK
-1874 YEEFDAN
+1874 
-1881 IDRDTF
+1881 
-1887 AEWLK
+1887 
-1892 NARKILELKN
+1892 
-1902 QVKALEEKVY
+1902 KALEKQILNFKY
-1912 EEIYSD
+1912 NGMSL
-1918 GYEKFRTD
+1918 TD
-1926 IYRMAG
+1926 ILYDIDYDTGGEVKSAYLNL
-1932 KTAEDANIGG
+1932 TNPLVVDAHERYYYQ
-1942 VGRAIVDEWGK
+1942 VYPQYFE
-1953 FTSKAT
+1953 
-1959 IVEAFK
+1959 EAR
-1965 DSLIEQ
+1965 EG
-1971 GYDGIVIKNTNYD
+1971 GYDGIIVKNVYD
-1984 YETMGKGNTQYI
+1984 SSKGNIGISDVYI

-2129 IQIQSAI
+2129 VQIQSAI

-2210 TQYRNAVKSL
+2210 AQYRNAVKSL

-2277 KLRDSNRHNRATNR
+2277 KLRESNRHNKATNR

-2330 RGNLNQGGTRRI
+2330 RGNLNQSGTRRI

-2397 QEKSGISDYKGL
+2397 QEKSGITDYKGL

-2483 IKRNKGVKV
+2483 IKRNKDVKV

-2574 TIKYRGAEL
+2574 TIKYKGVEL

-2627 ELTLPELRERAKS
+2627 ELTLPELRERAKA

-2675 DILRQGYSNVFEVYY
+2675 DILRQGYSNVFEGYY
-2690 VPIRRANSAVT
+2690 VPIRRANSVVT

-2778 RTEGENT
+2778 RTESENT

-2917 QVEKDSGLKVGTE
+2917 QVEKDSGFKVGTE

-2944 IETQQNSMATERSAA
+2944 VETQQNSMATERSAA

-3000 TTDSKAKAALE
+3000 TTDSKVRAELE

-3055 PANMAVDAI
+3055 PANMAIDAI

-3116 DIKPLRTVKELSFAV
+3116 EVKPLRTVKELSYAV

-3146 YGLMKRISPS
+3146 YGLTKRISPS
-3156 TAYEWDNNLY
+3156 TAYGWDSNLY

-3178 SNDDDEMLAT
+3178 DNDDDDMLAT
-3188 IVGLMLDE
+3188 IVGLMLNE

-3209 MDRLVKGGYQ
+3209 MDRLVKGGYK
-3219 VIPKS
+3219 VLPKS
-3224 IGRTITYEG
+3224 VGNTIIYDG
-3233 EEVEIT
+3233 EEVAIT

-3244 RFKKVYGEANKAL
+3244 QFKKVYGEANKAL
-3257 ASLVNNKSYASAS
+3257 ASLVNDKSYASAS

-3294 GVELE
+3294 GVDLE

-3317 VATARNIEADTD
+3317 VATARSLEADTD
-3329 KKGNII
+3329 KKGNVI

-3368 KNGQQ
+3368 KYGQQ

>member
-399 IKGDFATQIGL
+399 IKGDFATQIGVT
-410 MSNEAQVAQEGQQG
+410 SNEAQVVQEGQQG
-424 SNEGLASQFKKEYY
+424 SKEGLASQFKKEYY

-471 GREAQEIAEV
+471 GREAQEVAEV

-581 VEGKSIPLWQKA
+581 TEGKSIPLWQKA

-687 QKLIHKAEKL
+687 QKLIHRAEKL

-724 QNEYNGEA
+724 QNEYNREA

-848 VSNDSVSPRN
+848 VSDDSVSPRN
-858 GRGDNQVQ
+858 GRGDNQIQ

-879 SNRNGNS
+879 SNRSGNS

-896 KFSLKEGEVSES
+896 KFSLKESEVSES

-933 FTEFEERKKRF
+933 FTEFEERKKRLM
-944 TDILSDKN
+944 DILSDKN
-952 STDEQVSLAIDE
+952 STNEQISLATDE

-972 GYGEAYKAHNEAARR
+972 GHGEAYKAHNEAARR
-987 MREKRMQISQMERS
+987 MREKQMQISQMERS

-1025 KFHTTTRLNKAS
+1025 KFHTTMRLDKAS

-1100 TERQFTALRGII
+1100 TEQQFSALRGII

-1155 FETGTLPEVPD
+1155 FETGALPEVPD

-1196 EDSKVRDDEGN
+1196 EESKVRDDEGN

-1267 RIEGEE
+1267 RIESEE
-1273 DIDYDEAKQKARERL
+1273 DIDYEEAKQKARERL

-1318 EDFFDYSDIVEDDF
+1318 EDFFDYSDIVEEDF
-1332 DSNDDYWEARDER
+1332 DSSDDYWEARDER
-1345 VGETIQDLVDEVD
+1345 VGETIQELVDEVD
-1358 RILSAEGITGYEGW
+1358 RILSAQGITGYEGW
-1372 EQVLAPIGAF
+1372 EQILAPIGAF

-1409 NMATTELLR
+1409 NMATTELMR

-1475 SNKDIRFSRKL
+1475 SNKDIRFSRK
-1486 TKDSDS
+1486 
-1492 VHGIKLSTLNQAER
+1492 
-1506 AGEVTKVYRAM
+1506 
-1517 QVIDGKLYSPM
+1517 
-1528 AAYETEAGKRT
+1528 
-1539 HKRVADSELGF
+1539 
-1550 WEESV
+1550 
-1555 ESPSGIKWKNG
+1555 
-1566 EAYYSLDKGVDS
+1566 
-1578 TVDARYNPYIHSS
+1578 
-1591 NLPLNDQFATAYKRP
+1591 
-1606 NLVVVEGI
+1606 
-1614 IPNSELSSGYKAQ
+1614 
-1627 YAKDSVGEVDWKSGK
+1627 
-1642 AGAALGRRVYLSR
+1642 
-1655 WIKNIR
+1655 
-1661 ILSDS
+1661 
-1666 ECADIISP
+1666 
-1674 RLKENNITIKE
+1674 
-1685 NTVTPTLLEEL
+1685 
-1696 KKRGVKIDY
+1696 
-1705 NVDHTTTKKIKLSRK
+1705 

-1752 GTRDDFTIFDTSK
+1752 GTKDGQFSVFEYSPNRQTGDDF
-1765 GGQSNDIAQIGFWF
+1765 GEAYYF
-1779 TTSEKGA
+1779 TTNLQNAKGYAKDNHKDPRVQAYEKA
-1786 KAFSDS
+1786 K
-1792 VWYGNNKESKAVEC
+1792 NE
-1806 YLNITNP
+1806 
-1813 KVYESSEADSSLIE
+1813 LIHE
-1827 ELNSNISEL
+1827 
-1836 NNEMSAIR
+1836 
-1844 KKFGIENIGY
+1844 Y
-1854 LQSLNFDSLIR
+1854 LQEQDLG
-1865 KLSQNKNLT
+1865 KK
-1874 YEEFDAN
+1874 
-1881 IDRDTF
+1881 
-1887 AEWLK
+1887 
-1892 NARKILELKN
+1892 
-1902 QVKALEEKVY
+1902 KALEKQILNFKY
-1912 EEIYSD
+1912 NGMSL
-1918 GYEKFRTD
+1918 TD
-1926 IYRMAG
+1926 ILYDIDYDTGGEVKSAYLNL
-1932 KTAEDANIGG
+1932 TNPLVVDAHERYYYQ
-1942 VGRAIVDEWGK
+1942 VYPQYFE
-1953 FTSKAT
+1953 
-1959 IVEAFK
+1959 EAR
-1965 DSLIEQ
+1965 EG
-1971 GYDGIVIKNTNYD
+1971 GYDGIIVKNVYD
-1984 YETMGKGNTQYI
+1984 SSKGNIGISDVYI

-2021 KRTPVEET
+2021 KRTSVEET

-2129 IQIQSAI
+2129 VQIQSAI

-2210 TQYRNAVKSL
+2210 AQYRNAVKSL

-2277 KLRDSNRHNRATNR
+2277 KLRESNRHNKATNR

-2330 RGNLNQGGTRRI
+2330 RGNLNQSGTRRI

-2397 QEKSGISDYKGL
+2397 QEKSGITDYKGL

-2483 IKRNKGVKV
+2483 IKRNKDVKV

-2574 TIKYRGAEL
+2574 TIKYKGVEL

-2627 ELTLPELRERAKS
+2627 ELTLPELRERAKA

-2675 DILRQGYSNVFEVYY
+2675 DILRQGYSNVFEGYY

-2778 RTEGENT
+2778 RTESENT

-2881 AQGVMEKVDKVGSA
+2881 AQGVMDKVDKVGSA

-2904 RFVIKKLFGACQV
+2904 RFVVKKLFGACQV
-2917 QVEKDSGLKVGTE
+2917 QVEKESGLKVGTE

-2944 IETQQNSMATERSAA
+2944 VETQQNSMATERSAA

-3224 IGRTITYEG
+3224 IGSTISYEG

-3317 VATARNIEADTD
+3317 VATARSIEADTD

-3395 SGYAA
+3395 SGYAT

>member
-158 TIATGGA
+158 TIATDGA

-410 MSNEAQVAQEGQQG
+410 TSNEAQVAQEGQQG

-581 VEGKSIPLWQKA
+581 AEGKSIPLWQKA

-601 GFDQKRLESIVERVG
+601 GFDQKRLESIVERGG
-616 KNETL
+616 KNESL

-697 WLNAVEKAGLKYAG
+697 WLNAVEKAGLKYVG

-777 TAISYHDKWYLVE
+777 TAISYYDKWYLVE

-848 VSNDSVSPRN
+848 VSDDSVSPRN

-879 SNRNGNS
+879 SNRSGNS

-896 KFSLKEGEVSES
+896 KFSLKIGDETLQGIGEENKNLVALHNLSETKLLKVLELGGFPMPSIAVTRAELSHDEFGDITIIFGRDTIDPQKRSENKVYSKDGWTPTVPAIEYKPSEKVQKRIHDKYYALAREVGYDTVRPLYKYVSDIERVLANSNGEIGMLSDIYTDTDIMNIFLIDTGRGKINPIQKEIRTELPQGEIQYNEKLVKALGKDFLMEFSELKGEERRDFVKNNKDKIVEALATIMQGKESFEETKQMISENFSVFQLGITLNKAISYLNNGSVTIKTEYDSTATQDAIRKATPQKEYREWVDSIFSGIQEKIGIRNEVDPFTRSGNRRSFEATHYDYTLENIVEVMRSGDQVGGNWLHGLTLGQLSAKLAREFKSIEEIRESSHSLKKIDESTHEEFSETSRKMLSEITDEMVDESKFSDTVDYWSALDSAAVVVGEIADRKLFTLEKIDSFMKKEYRIYRYNDGIGRKILGLFAYVKQMTDTDYFEAKPRRAIGFEEIKKVLIPEGASEKLIN
-908 ALQELNKSYQ
+908 ALQEKG
-918 EAYNE
+918 
-923 EREAQKHLDS
+923 
-933 FTEFEERKKRF
+933 
-944 TDILSDKN
+944 
-952 STDEQVSLAIDE
+952 ID
-964 YAKWESES
+964 YTTYSE
-972 GYGEAYKAHNEAARR
+972 
-987 MREKRMQISQMERS
+987 
-1001 LTERLYEHTYT
+1001 
-1012 SEEVRGYVSKAVK
+1012 
-1025 KFHTTTRLNKAS
+1025 
-1037 YLLTTGSML
+1037 
-1046 DFSDGQGYR
+1046 GQSR
-1055 VQDHRE
+1055 
-1061 ISDILNLPDYA
+1061 SDI
-1072 EYSTGMILFM
+1072 I
-1082 NMGNIRLQ
+1082 
-1090 TYGIDIAAMP
+1090 
-1100 TERQFTALRGII
+1100 
-1112 SEIMRNEDAFCVD
+1112 
-1125 FSTKKGNTDGSVE
+1125 
-1138 YPKGTSSSRII
+1138 
-1149 SDIRKY
+1149 
-1155 FETGTLPEVPD
+1155 
-1166 DSLSKFRFS
+1166 
-1175 RKTTGRDTEGKRLTD
+1175 
-1190 EQIKFF
+1190 
-1196 EDSKVRDDEGN
+1196 
-1207 LRVVYHGTMSGEFT
+1207 
-1221 VFDASKANVESDMGA
+1221 
-1236 GFYFSDSYDD
+1236 
-1246 VGSNYE
+1246 
-1252 NGGQDLEAKIDRLAE
+1252 
-1267 RIEGEE
+1267 
-1273 DIDYDEAKQKARERL
+1273 QK
-1288 SVGTKLF
+1288 
-1295 EVYLDMKNPA
+1295 M
-1305 YVGGNFDSPTMLF
+1305 
-1318 EDFFDYSDIVEDDF
+1318 
-1332 DSNDDYWEARDER
+1332 
-1345 VGETIQDLVDEVD
+1345 DEVK
-1358 RILSAEGITGYEGW
+1358 
-1372 EQVLAPIGAF
+1372 F
-1382 DGGVTINDLKAA
+1382 
-1394 LNEST
+1394 
-1399 ELWDCYDSNG
+1399 
-1409 NMATTELLR
+1409 
-1418 AIIEALGYDGIID
+1418 
-1431 NSVVDKWGYNS
+1431 
-1442 GRMEYMEGI
+1442 
-1451 DEETRHYIVF
+1451 
-1461 KPEQIKLT
+1461 
-1469 TNEKPT
+1469 
-1475 SNKDIRFSRKL
+1475 
-1486 TKDSDS
+1486 
-1492 VHGIKLSTLNQAER
+1492 
-1506 AGEVTKVYRAM
+1506 
-1517 QVIDGKLYSPM
+1517 
-1528 AAYETEAGKRT
+1528 
-1539 HKRVADSELGF
+1539 
-1550 WEESV
+1550 
-1555 ESPSGIKWKNG
+1555 
-1566 EAYYSLDKGVDS
+1566 
-1578 TVDARYNPYIHSS
+1578 
-1591 NLPLNDQFATAYKRP
+1591 
-1606 NLVVVEGI
+1606 
-1614 IPNSELSSGYKAQ
+1614 
-1627 YAKDSVGEVDWKSGK
+1627 
-1642 AGAALGRRVYLSR
+1642 
-1655 WIKNIR
+1655 
-1661 ILSDS
+1661 
-1666 ECADIISP
+1666 
-1674 RLKENNITIKE
+1674 
-1685 NTVTPTLLEEL
+1685 
-1696 KKRGVKIDY
+1696 
-1705 NVDHTTTKKIKLSRK
+1705 SRK
-1720 DSKGRTLTEAQER
+1720 DSQGRTLTEAQER

-1752 GTRDDFTIFDTSK
+1752 GTKDGQFSIFEYSPNRQTGDDF
-1765 GGQSNDIAQIGFWF
+1765 GEAYYF
-1779 TTSEKGA
+1779 TTNLQNAKGYAKDNYKDPRVQAYEKA
-1786 KAFSDS
+1786 K
-1792 VWYGNNKESKAVEC
+1792 NE
-1806 YLNITNP
+1806 
-1813 KVYESSEADSSLIE
+1813 LIHE
-1827 ELNSNISEL
+1827 
-1836 NNEMSAIR
+1836 
-1844 KKFGIENIGY
+1844 Y
-1854 LQSLNFDSLIR
+1854 LQEQDLG
-1865 KLSQNKNLT
+1865 KK
-1874 YEEFDAN
+1874 
-1881 IDRDTF
+1881 
-1887 AEWLK
+1887 
-1892 NARKILELKN
+1892 
-1902 QVKALEEKVY
+1902 KALEKQILNFKY
-1912 EEIYSD
+1912 NGMSL
-1918 GYEKFRTD
+1918 TD
-1926 IYRMAG
+1926 ILYDIDYDTG
-1932 KTAEDANIGG
+1932 GEVKSVYLNLTNPLVVDAHEQYYYQ
-1942 VGRAIVDEWGK
+1942 VYPQYFE
-1953 FTSKAT
+1953 
-1959 IVEAFK
+1959 EAR
-1965 DSLIEQ
+1965 EG
-1971 GYDGIVIKNTNYD
+1971 GYDGIIVKNVYD
-1984 YETMGKGNTQYI
+1984 SSKGNIGISDVYI

-2010 PTSSVD
+2010 PTSRVD

-2021 KRTPVEET
+2021 KRTSVEET

-2129 IQIQSAI
+2129 VQIQSAI

-2210 TQYRNAVKSL
+2210 AQYRNAVKSL

-2277 KLRDSNRHNRATNR
+2277 KLRESNRHNKATNR

-2330 RGNLNQGGTRRI
+2330 RGNLNQSGTRRI

-2397 QEKSGISDYKGL
+2397 QEKSGITDYKGL

-2574 TIKYRGAEL
+2574 TIKYKGVEL

-2627 ELTLPELRERAKS
+2627 ELTLPELRERAKA

-2675 DILRQGYSNVFEVYY
+2675 DILRQGYSNVFEGYY

-2917 QVEKDSGLKVGTE
+2917 QVEKDSGFKVGTE

-2944 IETQQNSMATERSAA
+2944 VETQQNSMATERSAA

-3224 IGRTITYEG
+3224 IGSTISYEG

-3317 VATARNIEADTD
+3317 VATARSIEADTD
-3329 KKGNII
+3329 KKGNIV

-3348 SLGLKA
+3348 SLGLKV

>member
-1 MAYQMTP
+1 MTP

-217 KMFGGATKGLFGKG
+217 KMSGGATKGLFGKG

-410 MSNEAQVAQEGQQG
+410 TSNEAQVAQEGQQG

-581 VEGKSIPLWQKA
+581 AEGKSIPLWQKA

-616 KNETL
+616 KNESL

-664 IIEKIRNLKSMFEK
+664 IIEKIHNLKSMFEK

-697 WLNAVEKAGLKYAG
+697 WLNAVEKAGLKYVG

-777 TAISYHDKWYLVE
+777 TAISYYDKWYLVE

-848 VSNDSVSPRN
+848 VSDDSVSPRN

-879 SNRNGNS
+879 SNRSGNS

-896 KFSLKEGEVSES
+896 KFSLKIGDETLQGIGEENKNLVALHNLSETKLLKVLELGGFPMPS
-908 ALQELNKSYQ
+908 IAVTRAELSHDEFGDITIIFGRDTIDPQRDRRNKIYSRDGWTPTAPKVEYKPNDRALSKIHKKYSEL
-918 EAYNE
+918 
-923 EREAQKHLDS
+923 
-933 FTEFEERKKRF
+933 
-944 TDILSDKN
+944 
-952 STDEQVSLAIDE
+952 
-964 YAKWESES
+964 
-972 GYGEAYKAHNEAARR
+972 
-987 MREKRMQISQMERS
+987 
-1001 LTERLYEHTYT
+1001 
-1012 SEEVRGYVSKAVK
+1012 VSKVGYDA
-1025 KFHTTTRLNKAS
+1025 TRVLYN
-1037 YLLTTGSML
+1037 Y
-1046 DFSDGQGYR
+1046 
-1055 VQDHRE
+1055 VN
-1061 ISDILNLPDYA
+1061 DI
-1072 EYSTGMILFM
+1072 
-1082 NMGNIRLQ
+1082 
-1090 TYGIDIAAMP
+1090 
-1100 TERQFTALRGII
+1100 ERQLELHGGEIGII
-1112 SEIMRNEDAFCVD
+1112 SELYD
-1125 FSTKKGNTDGSVE
+1125 NTE
-1138 YPKGTSSSRII
+1138 
-1149 SDIRKY
+1149 
-1155 FETGTLPEVPD
+1155 LM
-1166 DSLSKFRFS
+1166 
-1175 RKTTGRDTEGKRLTD
+1175 
-1190 EQIKFF
+1190 
-1196 EDSKVRDDEGN
+1196 N
-1207 LRVVYHGTMSGEFT
+1207 LF
-1221 VFDASKANVESDMGA
+1221 
-1236 GFYFSDSYDD
+1236 
-1246 VGSNYE
+1246 
-1252 NGGQDLEAKIDRLAE
+1252 
-1267 RIEGEE
+1267 
-1273 DIDYDEAKQKARERL
+1273 
-1288 SVGTKLF
+1288 
-1295 EVYLDMKNPA
+1295 
-1305 YVGGNFDSPTMLF
+1305 
-1318 EDFFDYSDIVEDDF
+1318 
-1332 DSNDDYWEARDER
+1332 
-1345 VGETIQDLVDEVD
+1345 LVDTGGELIKPIYKTI
-1358 RILSAEGITGYEGW
+1358 RSELS
-1372 EQVLAPIGAF
+1372 
-1382 DGGVTINDLKAA
+1382 
-1394 LNEST
+1394 
-1399 ELWDCYDSNG
+1399 
-1409 NMATTELLR
+1409 
-1418 AIIEALGYDGIID
+1418 
-1431 NSVVDKWGYNS
+1431 
-1442 GRMEYMEGI
+1442 
-1451 DEETRHYIVF
+1451 
-1461 KPEQIKLT
+1461 
-1469 TNEKPT
+1469 
-1475 SNKDIRFSRKL
+1475 
-1486 TKDSDS
+1486 
-1492 VHGIKLSTLNQAER
+1492 
-1506 AGEVTKVYRAM
+1506 AGEVTYRKRLIDALGKDFLAEFEKTSGNLNTRKDFVKQHKERIVNALATIMQGKESIEETRENISNNFSVFALGNTLNKATSYLNNGGISVSTEYDATATQEAIRKATSKREYVSWVDKLFGGIEEKTGIYNGRDPYTNSGNRRSFEALHYEYTLENMVEAM
-1517 QVIDGKLYSPM
+1517 LDAPENGGSGWHGLTLGQLQAKLAKEFKSIDEIRLNADNLTVKDEAAHEEFSENTRKMLSEITALMVDESKYGSDSVAYWTALDSAEMVVGEIADNRLFTLEKI
-1528 AAYETEAGKRT
+1528 AAYMKR
-1539 HKRVADSELGF
+1539 E
-1550 WEESV
+1550 
-1555 ESPSGIKWKNG
+1555 
-1566 EAYYSLDKGVDS
+1566 YSKS
-1578 TVDARYNPYIHSS
+1578 YRYNDSIGNKILGLFEYVRRE
-1591 NLPLNDQFATAYKRP
+1591 NDTDYFEAKPRRAIGFEEIKKVLIP
-1606 NLVVVEGI
+1606 EGA
-1614 IPNSELSSGYKAQ
+1614 SEKLIN
-1627 YAKDSVGEVDWKSGK
+1627 
-1642 AGAALGRRVYLSR
+1642 ALQEKGIDYTTYSEGQSR
-1655 WIKNIR
+1655 
-1661 ILSDS
+1661 S
-1666 ECADIISP
+1666 DIIQ
-1674 RLKENNITIKE
+1674 KMDE
-1685 NTVTPTLLEEL
+1685 
-1696 KKRGVKIDY
+1696 VKF
-1705 NVDHTTTKKIKLSRK
+1705 SRK
-1720 DSKGRTLTEAQER
+1720 DSQGRTLTEAQER

-1752 GTRDDFTIFDTSK
+1752 GTKDGQFSIFEYSPNRQTGDDF
-1765 GGQSNDIAQIGFWF
+1765 GEAYYF
-1779 TTSEKGA
+1779 TTNLQNAKGYAKDNYKDPRVQAYEKA
-1786 KAFSDS
+1786 K
-1792 VWYGNNKESKAVEC
+1792 NE
-1806 YLNITNP
+1806 
-1813 KVYESSEADSSLIE
+1813 LIHE
-1827 ELNSNISEL
+1827 
-1836 NNEMSAIR
+1836 
-1844 KKFGIENIGY
+1844 Y
-1854 LQSLNFDSLIR
+1854 LQEQDLG
-1865 KLSQNKNLT
+1865 KK
-1874 YEEFDAN
+1874 
-1881 IDRDTF
+1881 
-1887 AEWLK
+1887 
-1892 NARKILELKN
+1892 
-1902 QVKALEEKVY
+1902 KALEKQILNFKY
-1912 EEIYSD
+1912 NGMSL
-1918 GYEKFRTD
+1918 TD
-1926 IYRMAG
+1926 ILYDIDYDTG
-1932 KTAEDANIGG
+1932 GEVKSVYLNLTNPLVVDAHEQYYYQ
-1942 VGRAIVDEWGK
+1942 VYPQYFE
-1953 FTSKAT
+1953 
-1959 IVEAFK
+1959 EAR
-1965 DSLIEQ
+1965 EG
-1971 GYDGIVIKNTNYD
+1971 GYDGIIVKNVYD
-1984 YETMGKGNTQYI
+1984 SSKGNIGISDVYI

-2010 PTSSVD
+2010 PTSRVD

-2021 KRTPVEET
+2021 KRTSVEET

-2129 IQIQSAI
+2129 VQIQSAI

-2210 TQYRNAVKSL
+2210 AQYRNAVKSL

-2277 KLRDSNRHNRATNR
+2277 KLRESNRHNKATNR

-2330 RGNLNQGGTRRI
+2330 RGNLNQSGTRRI
-2342 LAGLAEWYAKDN
+2342 LAGLAEWYTKDN

-2397 QEKSGISDYKGL
+2397 QEKSGITDYKGL

-2538 LRAGGIKAS
+2538 LRVGGIKAS

-2574 TIKYRGAEL
+2574 TIKYKGVEL

-2627 ELTLPELRERAKS
+2627 ELTLPELRERAKA

-2675 DILRQGYSNVFEVYY
+2675 DILRQGYSNVFEGYY
-2690 VPIRRANSAVT
+2690 IPIRRANSAVT

-2917 QVEKDSGLKVGTE
+2917 QVEKDSGFKVGTE

-2944 IETQQNSMATERSAA
+2944 VETQQNSMATERSAA

-3025 AALATT
+3025 AALAST

-3178 SNDDDEMLAT
+3178 SNDYDEMLAT
-3188 IVGLMLDE
+3188 IVGIMLDE

-3209 MDRLVKGGYQ
+3209 MDRLVKGGYK
-3219 VIPKS
+3219 VLPKS
-3224 IGRTITYEG
+3224 VGNTIIYDG
-3233 EEVEIT
+3233 EEVAIT

-3244 RFKKVYGEANKAL
+3244 QFKKVYGEANKAL
-3257 ASLVNNKSYASAS
+3257 ASLVNDKSYASAS

-3294 GVELE
+3294 GVDLE

-3317 VATARNIEADTD
+3317 VATARSLEADTD
-3329 KKGNII
+3329 KKGNVI

-3368 KNGQQ
+3368 KYGQQ

>member
-195 GAGYYAGLGYG
+195 GAGYFAGLGYG

-231 MLDEVGKSIAD
+231 MLDDVGKSIAD

-313 SKAGVGYV
+313 SKAGVGYA

-377 ESKRASLIKKFS
+377 EAKRASLIKKFS

-399 IKGDFATQIGL
+399 IRGDFATQIGL
-410 MSNEAQVAQEGQQG
+410 TSNEAQVAQEGKQG
-424 SNEGLASQFKKEYY
+424 TNEGLASQFKKEYY

-449 QADLAAMTERLRTDE
+449 QADLAAMTERLRVDE

-541 LESGAWAETLVHEYT
+541 LEGGAWAETLVHEYT

-576 ILVEG
+576 ILVE
-581 VEGKSIPLWQKA
+581 VAEGKSIPLWQKA

-616 KNETL
+616 KNESL

-697 WLNAVEKAGLKYAG
+697 WLNAVEKAGLKYVG

-747 FPTYKESAGSE
+747 FPTYNESAGSE

-767 HRADI
+767 HRAYI

-848 VSNDSVSPRN
+848 VSDDSVSPRN
-858 GRGDNQVQ
+858 RRGDNQIQ

-873 QRGKTQ
+873 QRGETQ
-879 SNRNGNS
+879 SNRSEDS

-896 KFSLKEGEVSES
+896 KFSLKESEVSES
-908 ALQELNKSYQ
+908 ALQELNKNYQ

-923 EREAQKHLDS
+923 EREAQKRLDS
-933 FTEFEERKKRF
+933 FTEFEERKKRLM
-944 TDILSDKN
+944 DILSDKN
-952 STDEQVSLAIDE
+952 STNEQISLATDE

-987 MREKRMQISQMERS
+987 MREKQMQISQMERS

-1012 SEEVRGYVSKAVK
+1012 SEEVRDYVSKAVK
-1025 KFHTTTRLNKAS
+1025 KFHTTTRLDKAS

-1100 TERQFTALRGII
+1100 TEQQFSALRGII

-1155 FETGTLPEVPD
+1155 FETGALPEVPD

-1175 RKTTGRDTEGKRLTD
+1175 RKSTGRDTEGKRLTD

-1196 EDSKVRDDEGN
+1196 EESKVRDDEGN

-1267 RIEGEE
+1267 RIESEE
-1273 DIDYDEAKQKARERL
+1273 DIDYEEAKRKARERL
-1288 SVGTKLF
+1288 SAGTKLF

-1318 EDFFDYSDIVEDDF
+1318 EDFFDYSDIVEEDF
-1332 DSNDDYWEARDER
+1332 DSEDDYWEARDER

-1372 EQVLAPIGAF
+1372 EQILAPIGAF

-1409 NMATTELLR
+1409 NMATTELMR

-1475 SNKDIRFSRKL
+1475 INKDIRFSK
-1486 TKDSDS
+1486 K
-1492 VHGIKLSTLNQAER
+1492 K
-1506 AGEVTKVYRAM
+1506 
-1517 QVIDGKLYSPM
+1517 
-1528 AAYETEAGKRT
+1528 
-1539 HKRVADSELGF
+1539 
-1550 WEESV
+1550 
-1555 ESPSGIKWKNG
+1555 
-1566 EAYYSLDKGVDS
+1566 
-1578 TVDARYNPYIHSS
+1578 
-1591 NLPLNDQFATAYKRP
+1591 
-1606 NLVVVEGI
+1606 
-1614 IPNSELSSGYKAQ
+1614 
-1627 YAKDSVGEVDWKSGK
+1627 
-1642 AGAALGRRVYLSR
+1642 
-1655 WIKNIR
+1655 
-1661 ILSDS
+1661 
-1666 ECADIISP
+1666 
-1674 RLKENNITIKE
+1674 
-1685 NTVTPTLLEEL
+1685 TP
-1696 KKRGVKIDY
+1696 
-1705 NVDHTTTKKIKLSRK
+1705 
-1720 DSKGRTLTEAQER
+1720 
-1733 FFRDSQVRDDK
+1733 
-1744 GNLLEVYH
+1744 
-1752 GTRDDFTIFDTSK
+1752 
-1765 GGQSNDIAQIGFWF
+1765 
-1779 TTSEKGA
+1779 
-1786 KAFSDS
+1786 
-1792 VWYGNNKESKAVEC
+1792 
-1806 YLNITNP
+1806 
-1813 KVYESSEADSSLIE
+1813 IE
-1827 ELNSNISEL
+1827 EI
-1836 NNEMSAIR
+1836 
-1844 KKFGIENIGY
+1844 
-1854 LQSLNFDSLIR
+1854 
-1865 KLSQNKNLT
+1865 
-1874 YEEFDAN
+1874 
-1881 IDRDTF
+1881 
-1887 AEWLK
+1887 
-1892 NARKILELKN
+1892 
-1902 QVKALEEKVY
+1902 
-1912 EEIYSD
+1912 
-1918 GYEKFRTD
+1918 
-1926 IYRMAG
+1926 
-1932 KTAEDANIGG
+1932 
-1942 VGRAIVDEWGK
+1942 
-1953 FTSKAT
+1953 
-1959 IVEAFK
+1959 
-1965 DSLIEQ
+1965 
-1971 GYDGIVIKNTNYD
+1971 
-1984 YETMGKGNTQYI
+1984 
-1996 AFHPNQIKLITNEN
+1996 
-2010 PTSSVD
+2010 
-2016 IRFSK
+2016 
-2021 KRTPVEET
+2021 

-2129 IQIQSAI
+2129 VQIQSAI

-2167 AYLLWGKRKGDKGI
+2167 AYLLWGKRKGEKGI

-2198 ATSEADIFFEID
+2198 AISEADIFFEID
-2210 TQYRNAVKSL
+2210 AQYRNAVKSL

-2232 SKEQVKELRQE
+2232 SKEQVNELRQE

-2277 KLRDSNRHNRATNR
+2277 KLRESNRHNKATNR

-2330 RGNLNQGGTRRI
+2330 RGNLNQSGTRRI

-2468 KYVDAKPIAKGYIET
+2468 NYVDAKPIAKGYIET
-2483 IKRNKGVKV
+2483 IKRNKSVKV

-2523 MDKYENGFYSEMLAE
+2523 IDKYENGFYSEMLAE

-2574 TIKYRGAEL
+2574 TIKYKGAEL

-2627 ELTLPELRERAKS
+2627 ELTLPELRERAKA

-2675 DILRQGYSNVFEVYY
+2675 DILRQGYSNVFEGYY

-2778 RTEGENT
+2778 RTESENT
-2785 WAKGN
+2785 WGKGN

-2881 AQGVMEKVDKVGSA
+2881 AQGVMDKVDKVGSA

-2917 QVEKDSGLKVGTE
+2917 QVEKESGLKVGTE

-2944 IETQQNSMATERSAA
+2944 VETQQNSMATERSAA

-3000 TTDSKAKAALE
+3000 TTDSKAKVALE

-3178 SNDDDEMLAT
+3178 NNDDDEMLAT

-3257 ASLVNNKSYASAS
+3257 ASLVNNKSYASAN

-3317 VATARNIEADTD
+3317 VATARSVEADTD

>member
-195 GAGYYAGLGYG
+195 GAGYFAGLGYG

-231 MLDEVGKSIAD
+231 MLDDVGKSIAD

-313 SKAGVGYV
+313 SKAGVGYA

-377 ESKRASLIKKFS
+377 EAKRASLIKKFS

-399 IKGDFATQIGL
+399 IRGDFATQIGL
-410 MSNEAQVAQEGQQG
+410 TSNEAQVAQEGKQG
-424 SNEGLASQFKKEYY
+424 TNEGLASQFKKEYY

-449 QADLAAMTERLRTDE
+449 QADLAAMTERLRVDE

-541 LESGAWAETLVHEYT
+541 LEGGAWAETLVHEYT

-576 ILVEG
+576 ILVE
-581 VEGKSIPLWQKA
+581 VAEGKSIPLWQKA

-616 KNETL
+616 KNESL

-697 WLNAVEKAGLKYAG
+697 WLNAVEKAGLKYVG

-747 FPTYKESAGSE
+747 FPTYNESAGSE

-767 HRADI
+767 HRAYI

-848 VSNDSVSPRN
+848 VSDDSVSPRN
-858 GRGDNQVQ
+858 RRGDNQIQ

-873 QRGKTQ
+873 QRGETQ
-879 SNRNGNS
+879 SNRSEDS

-896 KFSLKEGEVSES
+896 KFSLKESEVSES
-908 ALQELNKSYQ
+908 ALQELNKNYQ

-923 EREAQKHLDS
+923 EREAQKRLDS
-933 FTEFEERKKRF
+933 FTEFEERKKRLM
-944 TDILSDKN
+944 DILSDKN
-952 STDEQVSLAIDE
+952 STNEQISLATDE

-987 MREKRMQISQMERS
+987 MREKQMQISQMERS

-1012 SEEVRGYVSKAVK
+1012 SEEVRDYVSKAVK
-1025 KFHTTTRLNKAS
+1025 KFHTTTRLDKAS

-1100 TERQFTALRGII
+1100 TEQQFSALRGII

-1155 FETGTLPEVPD
+1155 FETGALPEVPD
-1166 DSLSKFRFS
+1166 DSISKFRFS
-1175 RKTTGRDTEGKRLTD
+1175 RKSTGRDTEGKRLTD

-1196 EDSKVRDDEGN
+1196 EESKVRDDEGN

-1267 RIEGEE
+1267 RIESEE
-1273 DIDYDEAKQKARERL
+1273 DIDYEEAKRKARERL
-1288 SVGTKLF
+1288 SAGTKLF

-1318 EDFFDYSDIVEDDF
+1318 EDFFDYSDIVEEDF
-1332 DSNDDYWEARDER
+1332 DSEDDYWEARDER

-1372 EQVLAPIGAF
+1372 EQILAPIGAF

-1399 ELWDCYDSNG
+1399 ELRDCYDSNG
-1409 NMATTELLR
+1409 NMATTELMR

-1475 SNKDIRFSRKL
+1475 INKDIRFSK
-1486 TKDSDS
+1486 K
-1492 VHGIKLSTLNQAER
+1492 K
-1506 AGEVTKVYRAM
+1506 
-1517 QVIDGKLYSPM
+1517 
-1528 AAYETEAGKRT
+1528 
-1539 HKRVADSELGF
+1539 
-1550 WEESV
+1550 
-1555 ESPSGIKWKNG
+1555 
-1566 EAYYSLDKGVDS
+1566 
-1578 TVDARYNPYIHSS
+1578 
-1591 NLPLNDQFATAYKRP
+1591 
-1606 NLVVVEGI
+1606 
-1614 IPNSELSSGYKAQ
+1614 
-1627 YAKDSVGEVDWKSGK
+1627 
-1642 AGAALGRRVYLSR
+1642 
-1655 WIKNIR
+1655 
-1661 ILSDS
+1661 
-1666 ECADIISP
+1666 
-1674 RLKENNITIKE
+1674 
-1685 NTVTPTLLEEL
+1685 TP
-1696 KKRGVKIDY
+1696 
-1705 NVDHTTTKKIKLSRK
+1705 
-1720 DSKGRTLTEAQER
+1720 
-1733 FFRDSQVRDDK
+1733 
-1744 GNLLEVYH
+1744 
-1752 GTRDDFTIFDTSK
+1752 
-1765 GGQSNDIAQIGFWF
+1765 
-1779 TTSEKGA
+1779 
-1786 KAFSDS
+1786 
-1792 VWYGNNKESKAVEC
+1792 
-1806 YLNITNP
+1806 
-1813 KVYESSEADSSLIE
+1813 IE
-1827 ELNSNISEL
+1827 EI
-1836 NNEMSAIR
+1836 
-1844 KKFGIENIGY
+1844 
-1854 LQSLNFDSLIR
+1854 
-1865 KLSQNKNLT
+1865 
-1874 YEEFDAN
+1874 
-1881 IDRDTF
+1881 
-1887 AEWLK
+1887 
-1892 NARKILELKN
+1892 
-1902 QVKALEEKVY
+1902 
-1912 EEIYSD
+1912 
-1918 GYEKFRTD
+1918 
-1926 IYRMAG
+1926 
-1932 KTAEDANIGG
+1932 
-1942 VGRAIVDEWGK
+1942 
-1953 FTSKAT
+1953 
-1959 IVEAFK
+1959 
-1965 DSLIEQ
+1965 
-1971 GYDGIVIKNTNYD
+1971 
-1984 YETMGKGNTQYI
+1984 
-1996 AFHPNQIKLITNEN
+1996 
-2010 PTSSVD
+2010 
-2016 IRFSK
+2016 
-2021 KRTPVEET
+2021 

-2129 IQIQSAI
+2129 VQIQSAI

-2167 AYLLWGKRKGDKGI
+2167 AYLLWGKRKGEKGI

-2198 ATSEADIFFEID
+2198 AISEADIFFEID
-2210 TQYRNAVKSL
+2210 AQYRNAVKSL

-2232 SKEQVKELRQE
+2232 SKEQVNELRQE

-2277 KLRDSNRHNRATNR
+2277 KLRESNRHNKATNR

-2330 RGNLNQGGTRRI
+2330 RGNLNQSGTRRI

-2468 KYVDAKPIAKGYIET
+2468 NYVDAKPIAKGYIET
-2483 IKRNKGVKV
+2483 IKRNKSVKV

-2523 MDKYENGFYSEMLAE
+2523 IDKYENGFYSEMLAE

-2574 TIKYRGAEL
+2574 TIKYKGAEL

-2627 ELTLPELRERAKS
+2627 ELTLPELRERAKA

-2675 DILRQGYSNVFEVYY
+2675 DILRQGYSNVFEGYY

-2778 RTEGENT
+2778 RTESENT
-2785 WAKGN
+2785 WGKGN

-2881 AQGVMEKVDKVGSA
+2881 AQGVMDKVDKVGSA

-2917 QVEKDSGLKVGTE
+2917 QVEKESGLKVGTE

-2944 IETQQNSMATERSAA
+2944 VETQQNSMATERSAA

-3000 TTDSKAKAALE
+3000 TTDSKAKVALE

-3178 SNDDDEMLAT
+3178 NNDDDEMLAT

-3257 ASLVNNKSYASAS
+3257 ASLVNNKSYASAN

-3317 VATARNIEADTD
+3317 VATARSVEADTD

>member
-410 MSNEAQVAQEGQQG
+410 TSNEAQVAQEGQQG

-581 VEGKSIPLWQKA
+581 AEGKSIPLWQKA

-616 KNETL
+616 KNESL

-664 IIEKIRNLKSMFEK
+664 IIEKIHNLKSMFEK

-697 WLNAVEKAGLKYAG
+697 WLNAVEKAGLKYVG

-777 TAISYHDKWYLVE
+777 TAISYYDKWYLVE

-848 VSNDSVSPRN
+848 VSDDSVSPRN

-879 SNRNGNS
+879 SNRSGNS

-896 KFSLKEGEVSES
+896 KFSLKESEVSES
-908 ALQELNKSYQ
+908 ALQELNKNYQ

-923 EREAQKHLDS
+923 EREAQKRLDS

-944 TDILSDKN
+944 MDILSDKN
-952 STDEQVSLAIDE
+952 STDEQISLATDE

-972 GYGEAYKAHNEAARR
+972 GYGEAYKAHSEAARR
-987 MREKRMQISQMERS
+987 MREKRLQISQMERS

-1012 SEEVRGYVSKAVK
+1012 SEEVRDYVSKAVK

-1100 TERQFTALRGII
+1100 TEQQFTALRGII

-1155 FETGTLPEVPD
+1155 FETGALPEVPD

-1196 EDSKVRDDEGN
+1196 EESKVRDDEGN

-1273 DIDYDEAKQKARERL
+1273 DIDYEEAKQKARERL

-1318 EDFFDYSDIVEDDF
+1318 EDFFDYSDIVEEDF

-1372 EQVLAPIGAF
+1372 EQILAPIGAF

-1539 HKRVADSELGF
+1539 HKRVVDSELGF

-1661 ILSDS
+1661 ILTDS

-1752 GTRDDFTIFDTSK
+1752 GTKDGQFNIFEYSPNRQTGDDF
-1765 GGQSNDIAQIGFWF
+1765 GEAYYF
-1779 TTSEKGA
+1779 TTNLQNAKGYAKDNYKDPRVQAYEKA
-1786 KAFSDS
+1786 K
-1792 VWYGNNKESKAVEC
+1792 NE
-1806 YLNITNP
+1806 
-1813 KVYESSEADSSLIE
+1813 LIHE
-1827 ELNSNISEL
+1827 
-1836 NNEMSAIR
+1836 
-1844 KKFGIENIGY
+1844 Y
-1854 LQSLNFDSLIR
+1854 LQEQDLG
-1865 KLSQNKNLT
+1865 KK
-1874 YEEFDAN
+1874 
-1881 IDRDTF
+1881 
-1887 AEWLK
+1887 
-1892 NARKILELKN
+1892 
-1902 QVKALEEKVY
+1902 KALEKQILNFKY
-1912 EEIYSD
+1912 NGMSL
-1918 GYEKFRTD
+1918 TD
-1926 IYRMAG
+1926 ILYDIDYDTG
-1932 KTAEDANIGG
+1932 GEVKSVYLNLTNSLVVDAHEQYYYQ
-1942 VGRAIVDEWGK
+1942 VYPQYFE
-1953 FTSKAT
+1953 
-1959 IVEAFK
+1959 EAR
-1965 DSLIEQ
+1965 EG
-1971 GYDGIVIKNTNYD
+1971 GYDGIIVKNVYD
-1984 YETMGKGNTQYI
+1984 SSKGNIGISDVYI

-2010 PTSSVD
+2010 PTSRVD

-2048 THYKVYSKVDAER
+2048 IHYKVYSKVDAER

-2129 IQIQSAI
+2129 VQIQSAI

-2210 TQYRNAVKSL
+2210 AQYRNAVKSL

-2277 KLRDSNRHNRATNR
+2277 KLRESNRHNKATNR

-2330 RGNLNQGGTRRI
+2330 RGNLNQSGTRRI
-2342 LAGLAEWYAKDN
+2342 LAGLAEWYTKDN

-2397 QEKSGISDYKGL
+2397 QEKSGITDYKGL

-2538 LRAGGIKAS
+2538 LRVGGIKAS

-2574 TIKYRGAEL
+2574 TIKYKGVEL

-2627 ELTLPELRERAKS
+2627 ELTLPELRERAKA

-2675 DILRQGYSNVFEVYY
+2675 DILRQGYSNVFEGYY
-2690 VPIRRANSAVT
+2690 IPIRRANSAVT

-2917 QVEKDSGLKVGTE
+2917 QVEKDSGFKVGTE

-2944 IETQQNSMATERSAA
+2944 VETQQNSMATERSAA

-3025 AALATT
+3025 AALAST

-3188 IVGLMLDE
+3188 IVGIMLDE

-3224 IGRTITYEG
+3224 IGSTISYEG

-3257 ASLVNNKSYASAS
+3257 ASLVNNKSYASTS

-3317 VATARNIEADTD
+3317 VAMARSIEADTD
-3329 KKGNII
+3329 KKGNIV

>member
-410 MSNEAQVAQEGQQG
+410 TSNEAQVAQEGQQG

-581 VEGKSIPLWQKA
+581 AEGKSIPLWQKA

-601 GFDQKRLESIVERVG
+601 GFDQKRLESIVERGG
-616 KNETL
+616 KNESL

-697 WLNAVEKAGLKYAG
+697 WLNAVEKAGLKYVG

-777 TAISYHDKWYLVE
+777 TAISYYDKWYLVE

-848 VSNDSVSPRN
+848 VSDDSVSPRN

-879 SNRNGNS
+879 SNRSGNS

-896 KFSLKEGEVSES
+896 KFSLKIGDETLQGIGEENKNLVALHNLSETKLLKVLELGGFPMPSIAVTRAELSHDEFGDITIIFGRDTIDPQKRSENKVYSKDGWTPTVPAIEYKPSEKVQKRIHDKYYALAREVGYDTVRPLYKYVSDIERVLANSNGEIGMLSDIYTDTDIMNIFLIDTGRGKINPIQKEIRTELPQGEIQYNEKLVKALGKDFLMEFSELKGEERRDFVKNNKDKIVEALATIMQGKESFEETKQMISENFSVFQLGITLNKAISYLNNGSVTIKTEYDSTATQDAIRKATPQKEYREWVDSIFSGIQEKIGIRNEVDPFTRSGNRRSFEATHYDYTLENIVEVMRSGDQVGGNWLHGLTLGQLSAKLAREFKSIEEIRESSHSLKKIDESTHEEFSETSRKMLSEITDEMVDESKFSDTVDYWSALDSAAVVVGEIADRKLFTLEKIDSFMKKEYRIYRYNDGIGRKILGLFAYVKQMTDTDYFEAKPRRAIGFEEIKKVLIPEGASEKLIN
-908 ALQELNKSYQ
+908 ALQEKG
-918 EAYNE
+918 
-923 EREAQKHLDS
+923 
-933 FTEFEERKKRF
+933 
-944 TDILSDKN
+944 
-952 STDEQVSLAIDE
+952 ID
-964 YAKWESES
+964 YTTYSE
-972 GYGEAYKAHNEAARR
+972 
-987 MREKRMQISQMERS
+987 
-1001 LTERLYEHTYT
+1001 
-1012 SEEVRGYVSKAVK
+1012 
-1025 KFHTTTRLNKAS
+1025 
-1037 YLLTTGSML
+1037 
-1046 DFSDGQGYR
+1046 GQSR
-1055 VQDHRE
+1055 
-1061 ISDILNLPDYA
+1061 SDI
-1072 EYSTGMILFM
+1072 I
-1082 NMGNIRLQ
+1082 
-1090 TYGIDIAAMP
+1090 
-1100 TERQFTALRGII
+1100 
-1112 SEIMRNEDAFCVD
+1112 
-1125 FSTKKGNTDGSVE
+1125 
-1138 YPKGTSSSRII
+1138 
-1149 SDIRKY
+1149 
-1155 FETGTLPEVPD
+1155 
-1166 DSLSKFRFS
+1166 
-1175 RKTTGRDTEGKRLTD
+1175 
-1190 EQIKFF
+1190 
-1196 EDSKVRDDEGN
+1196 
-1207 LRVVYHGTMSGEFT
+1207 
-1221 VFDASKANVESDMGA
+1221 
-1236 GFYFSDSYDD
+1236 
-1246 VGSNYE
+1246 
-1252 NGGQDLEAKIDRLAE
+1252 
-1267 RIEGEE
+1267 
-1273 DIDYDEAKQKARERL
+1273 QK
-1288 SVGTKLF
+1288 
-1295 EVYLDMKNPA
+1295 M
-1305 YVGGNFDSPTMLF
+1305 
-1318 EDFFDYSDIVEDDF
+1318 
-1332 DSNDDYWEARDER
+1332 
-1345 VGETIQDLVDEVD
+1345 DEVK
-1358 RILSAEGITGYEGW
+1358 
-1372 EQVLAPIGAF
+1372 F
-1382 DGGVTINDLKAA
+1382 
-1394 LNEST
+1394 
-1399 ELWDCYDSNG
+1399 
-1409 NMATTELLR
+1409 
-1418 AIIEALGYDGIID
+1418 
-1431 NSVVDKWGYNS
+1431 
-1442 GRMEYMEGI
+1442 
-1451 DEETRHYIVF
+1451 
-1461 KPEQIKLT
+1461 
-1469 TNEKPT
+1469 
-1475 SNKDIRFSRKL
+1475 
-1486 TKDSDS
+1486 
-1492 VHGIKLSTLNQAER
+1492 
-1506 AGEVTKVYRAM
+1506 
-1517 QVIDGKLYSPM
+1517 
-1528 AAYETEAGKRT
+1528 
-1539 HKRVADSELGF
+1539 
-1550 WEESV
+1550 
-1555 ESPSGIKWKNG
+1555 
-1566 EAYYSLDKGVDS
+1566 
-1578 TVDARYNPYIHSS
+1578 
-1591 NLPLNDQFATAYKRP
+1591 
-1606 NLVVVEGI
+1606 
-1614 IPNSELSSGYKAQ
+1614 
-1627 YAKDSVGEVDWKSGK
+1627 
-1642 AGAALGRRVYLSR
+1642 
-1655 WIKNIR
+1655 
-1661 ILSDS
+1661 
-1666 ECADIISP
+1666 
-1674 RLKENNITIKE
+1674 
-1685 NTVTPTLLEEL
+1685 
-1696 KKRGVKIDY
+1696 
-1705 NVDHTTTKKIKLSRK
+1705 SRK
-1720 DSKGRTLTEAQER
+1720 DSQGRTLTEAQER

-1752 GTRDDFTIFDTSK
+1752 GTKDGQFSIFEYSPNRQTGDDF
-1765 GGQSNDIAQIGFWF
+1765 GEAYYF
-1779 TTSEKGA
+1779 TTNLQNAKGYAKDNYKDPRVQAYEKA
-1786 KAFSDS
+1786 K
-1792 VWYGNNKESKAVEC
+1792 NE
-1806 YLNITNP
+1806 
-1813 KVYESSEADSSLIE
+1813 LIHE
-1827 ELNSNISEL
+1827 
-1836 NNEMSAIR
+1836 
-1844 KKFGIENIGY
+1844 Y
-1854 LQSLNFDSLIR
+1854 LQEQDLG
-1865 KLSQNKNLT
+1865 KK
-1874 YEEFDAN
+1874 
-1881 IDRDTF
+1881 
-1887 AEWLK
+1887 
-1892 NARKILELKN
+1892 
-1902 QVKALEEKVY
+1902 KALEKQILNFKY
-1912 EEIYSD
+1912 NGMSL
-1918 GYEKFRTD
+1918 TD
-1926 IYRMAG
+1926 ILYDIDYDTG
-1932 KTAEDANIGG
+1932 GEVKSVYLNLTNPLVVDAHEQYYYQ
-1942 VGRAIVDEWGK
+1942 VYPQYFE
-1953 FTSKAT
+1953 
-1959 IVEAFK
+1959 EAR
-1965 DSLIEQ
+1965 EG
-1971 GYDGIVIKNTNYD
+1971 GYDGIIVKNVYD
-1984 YETMGKGNTQYI
+1984 SSKGNIGISDVYI

-2010 PTSSVD
+2010 PTSRVD

-2021 KRTPVEET
+2021 KRTSVEET

-2129 IQIQSAI
+2129 VQIQSAI

-2210 TQYRNAVKSL
+2210 AQYRNAVKSL

-2277 KLRDSNRHNRATNR
+2277 KLRESNRHNKATNR

-2330 RGNLNQGGTRRI
+2330 RGDLNQSGTRRI

-2397 QEKSGISDYKGL
+2397 QEKSGITDYKGL

-2468 KYVDAKPIAKGYIET
+2468 NYVDAKPIAKGYIET
-2483 IKRNKGVKV
+2483 IKRNKSVKV

-2523 MDKYENGFYSEMLAE
+2523 IDKYENGFYSEMLAE

-2574 TIKYRGAEL
+2574 TIKYKGAEL

-2627 ELTLPELRERAKS
+2627 ELTLPELRERAKA

-2675 DILRQGYSNVFEVYY
+2675 DILRQGYSNVFEGYY

-2778 RTEGENT
+2778 RTESENT
-2785 WAKGN
+2785 WGKGN

-2881 AQGVMEKVDKVGSA
+2881 AQGVMDKVDKVGSA

-2917 QVEKDSGLKVGTE
+2917 QVEKESGLKVGTE

-2944 IETQQNSMATERSAA
+2944 VETQQNSMATERSAA

-3000 TTDSKAKAALE
+3000 TTDSKAKVALE

-3224 IGRTITYEG
+3224 IGSTISYEG

-3317 VATARNIEADTD
+3317 VATARSIEADTD
-3329 KKGNII
+3329 KKGNIV

-3348 SLGLKA
+3348 SLGLKV